1 MLNFNFGNKQIVV
14 SDDVEKIAELTKKRI
29 AVKSKYMARILAAYD
44 KAGSIENFMENFSDV
59 SGNISGN
66 AIKDALDI
74 CVNDGYYEIDENFFL
89 EDGRQEFI
97 FDPMFNELEDLFG
110 AYKNIIQ
117 QNEDEHEYRE
127 QRKENRGRFVGGGF
141 GLGGAISGSLKAG
154 ALNMA
159 TGLGHSV
166 FNSIGNAIS
175 NYEASKKLKELY
187 ELPQCRD
194 ILLNAVNI
202 LVNNIWLIMINDVY
216 QLSIAAD
223 QEMKKSEAI
232 FNNVI
237 NGRIPK
243 EKTKAA
249 LLDVL
254 SINPLKG
261 QAYDEL
267 VEYLDQDELEELLSM
282 YNSLEIYYLVAE
294 DDLAEYVKQGLVG
307 KTLLLKIQADGGNPE
322 SKLKYVK
329 HCIKTNENVEDAIHI
344 MQELIEMKYERA
356 LFYMANAIEEGV
368 WPVPN
373 QEGYLLVAY
382 NTLLTLG
389 IKRVN
394 EKVYPKL
401 AQLYRYG
408 RGNIKADNAMA
419 LEYYFRVINETKMKL
434 SADAY
439 KYIFNNCFNKK
450 ADEKLRTKA
459 FKCLDNLL
467 NLGEK
472 DEQLGINGEFM
483 EYLLLL
489 KGQAYAFGLGCK
501 ADTDIA
507 VECYKKLIRED
518 KPDYVSPNETMA
530 IVGLCEIA
538 HKKTIEG
545 VDWELLY
552 NKACKAAVQNKKSA
566 GMYAKGLMLA
576 YKFCKASEEIS
587 NPLQLVEIF
596 ANCKYVDPIKDEKV
610 DPGLANKYYYTA
622 LALAAYLP
630 VQAKAYY
637 AKAIKAGLQA
647 DAYPAIPE
655 YDEKEILSFDYPL
668 DKDPAKIPQ
677 FEKIINDS
685 LTDKK
690 VSIKTCEAI
699 AKCCALHNWGYEIN
713 VDWQQVY
720 VVLDSFYREDKTKDD
735 VCNATGMTRYCIGL
749 LIDSRLKQDEDLKSL
764 YDNATVYFSGVRK
777 LGNNVGCM
785 QDAGKH
791 ATYCE
796 VGWRLLL
803 NLTVSKEALEAAQKI
818 AQELHL
824 DASMIEARLIEL
836 SHVAVPASTEVT
848 APEQMQQT
856 DNTEQVVAMQQ
867 TDDTEQVTAAQQA
880 FNVEQVA
887 VVEQT
892 GNAEQVAAMQQA
904 DDKTNKSTNVGCGMY
919 LSILFYLWGGI
930 KAWNAGGFI
939 FTTLSVIAFFM
950 FISTIGYIYQV
961 KTGKADPDDE

>member
-1 MLNFNFGNKQIVV
+1 MLNYNFVDKQIIV

-74 CVNDGYYEIDENFFL
+74 CVNDGYYDIDENFFL

-166 FNSIGNAIS
+166 FNSIGNAMS

-282 YNSLEIYYLVAE
+282 YNSLEICYLVAE

-356 LFYMANAIEEGV
+356 LFYMAKAIEDGE
-368 WPVPN
+368 WPFPN
-373 QEGYLLVAY
+373 QEESLLVAY
-382 NTLLTLG
+382 KALIILG
-389 IKRVN
+389 YKGC
-394 EKVYPKL
+394 YLKL
-401 AQLYRYG
+401 AELYRYG
-408 RGNIKADNAMA
+408 RGNINADNAMA
-419 LEYYFRVINETKMKL
+419 LEYYFGVINETKIKL

-439 KYIFNNCFNKK
+439 KYIFDNCFNEKVN
-450 ADEKLRTKA
+450 EKLRTKA

-467 NLGEK
+467 NSDET
-472 DEQLGINGEFM
+472 DEQLGINGKFR

-489 KGQAYAFGLGCK
+489 KGRAYALGLGCK

-507 VECYKKLIRED
+507 VECYKKLIQED
-518 KPDYVSPNETMA
+518 KPDYASPNETMA

-699 AKCCALHNWGYEIN
+699 AKCCALHNLGYEIN

>member
-1 MLNFNFGNKQIVV
+1 MLNYNFVDKQIIV

-74 CVNDGYYEIDENFFL
+74 CVNDGYYDIDENFFL

-166 FNSIGNAIS
+166 FNSIGNAMS

-194 ILLNAVNI
+194 ILLNSVNI

-254 SINPLKG
+254 SINPLKA

-267 VEYLDQDELEELLSM
+267 VEYLDQDELAELLNM
-282 YNSLEIYYLVAE
+282 YDSLEICYLGA
-294 DDLAEYVKQGLVG
+294 DDNLAEYVKQGFVG
-307 KTLLLKIQADGGNPE
+307 EALLLKIQADGGSPE

-329 HCIKTNENVEDAIHI
+329 YCIKTNKNAEDAIHVL
-344 MQELIEMKYERA
+344 QELIKMKYDRA
-356 LFYMANAIEEGV
+356 LLYMVKAIEDGE
-368 WPVPN
+368 WPFPN
-373 QEGYLLVAY
+373 QEESLLVAY
-382 NTLLTLG
+382 KALISLKYKGCYL
-389 IKRVN
+389 
-394 EKVYPKL
+394 KL
-401 AQLYRYG
+401 AELYRYG
-408 RGNIKADNAMA
+408 RGNINADNAMA
-419 LEYYFRVINETKMKL
+419 LEYYFKVVNETKVKL

-439 KYIFNNCFNKK
+439 KYIFDNCFNEK
-450 ADEKLRTKA
+450 ANQKLRAQA
-459 FKCLDNLL
+459 FKCLDKLL
-467 NLGEK
+467 NSGET
-472 DEQLGINGEFM
+472 DEQLGINGKFR

-489 KGQAYAFGLGCK
+489 KGRAYALGLGCK

-507 VECYKKLIRED
+507 VECYKKLIQED
-518 KPDYVSPNETMA
+518 KPDYASPNETMA

-538 HKKTIEG
+538 HKKAIAG

-552 NKACKAAVQNKKSA
+552 NKACKAAAQNKKSA

-576 YKFCKASEEIS
+576 YKLCKASEEI
-587 NPLQLVEIF
+587 NDPMQLVEIF
-596 ANCKYVDPIKDEKV
+596 GNCKYVDPIKDEKV

-699 AKCCALHNWGYEIN
+699 AKCCALHNLGYEIN

>member
-1 MLNFNFGNKQIVV
+1 MLNYNFVDKQIIV

-74 CVNDGYYEIDENFFL
+74 CVNDGYYDIDENFFL

-166 FNSIGNAIS
+166 FNSIGNAMS
-175 NYEASKKLKELY
+175 NYEVSKKLKELY

-282 YNSLEIYYLVAE
+282 YNSLEICYLVAE

-329 HCIKTNENVEDAIHI
+329 HCIKTNENAEDAIHVL
-344 MQELIEMKYERA
+344 QELIEMKYERA
-356 LFYMANAIEEGV
+356 LFYMAKAIEDGE
-368 WPVPN
+368 WPFPN
-373 QEGYLLVAY
+373 QEESLLVAY
-382 NTLLTLG
+382 KALIILG
-389 IKRVN
+389 YKGC
-394 EKVYPKL
+394 YLKL
-401 AQLYRYG
+401 AELYRYG
-408 RGNIKADNAMA
+408 RGNINADNAMA
-419 LEYYFRVINETKMKL
+419 LEYYFGVINETKIKL

-439 KYIFNNCFNKK
+439 KYIFDNCFNEKVN
-450 ADEKLRTKA
+450 EKLRTKA

-467 NLGEK
+467 NSDET
-472 DEQLGINGEFM
+472 DEQLGINGKFR

-489 KGQAYAFGLGCK
+489 KGRAYALGLGCK

-507 VECYKKLIRED
+507 VECYKKLIQED
-518 KPDYVSPNETMA
+518 KPDYASPNETMA

-538 HKKTIEG
+538 HKKAIAG

-576 YKFCKASEEIS
+576 YKLCKASEEI
-587 NPLQLVEIF
+587 NDPMQLVEIF
-596 ANCKYVDPIKDEKV
+596 GNCKYVDPIKDEKV

-630 VQAKAYY
+630 AQAKVYY
-637 AKAIKAGLQA
+637 ARAIEAGLQA
-647 DAYPAIPE
+647 DEYPAIPE

-699 AKCCALHNWGYEIN
+699 AKCCALHNLGYEIN

>member
-1 MLNFNFGNKQIVV
+1 MLNYNFVDKQIIV

-74 CVNDGYYEIDENFFL
+74 CVNDGYYDIDENFFL

-166 FNSIGNAIS
+166 FNSIGNAMS

-282 YNSLEIYYLVAE
+282 YNSLEICYLVAE

-329 HCIKTNENVEDAIHI
+329 HCIKTNENAEDAIHVL
-344 MQELIEMKYERA
+344 QELIEMKYERA
-356 LFYMANAIEEGV
+356 LFYMAKAIEDGE
-368 WPVPN
+368 WPFPN
-373 QEGYLLVAY
+373 QEESLLVAY
-382 NTLLTLG
+382 KALIILG
-389 IKRVN
+389 YKGC
-394 EKVYPKL
+394 YLKL
-401 AQLYRYG
+401 AELYRYG
-408 RGNIKADNAMA
+408 RGNINADNAMA
-419 LEYYFRVINETKMKL
+419 LEYYFGVINETKIKL

-439 KYIFNNCFNKK
+439 KYIFDNCFNEKVN
-450 ADEKLRTKA
+450 EKLRTKA

-467 NLGEK
+467 NSDET
-472 DEQLGINGEFM
+472 DEQLGINGNFR

-489 KGQAYAFGLGCK
+489 KGRAYALGLGCK

-507 VECYKKLIRED
+507 VECYKKLIQED
-518 KPDYVSPNETMA
+518 KPDYASPNETMA

-538 HKKTIEG
+538 HKKAIAG

-576 YKFCKASEEIS
+576 YKLCKASEEI
-587 NPLQLVEIF
+587 NDPMQLVEIF
-596 ANCKYVDPIKDEKV
+596 GNCKYVDPIKDEKV

-630 VQAKAYY
+630 AQAKVYY
-637 AKAIKAGLQA
+637 ARAIEAGLQA
-647 DAYPAIPE
+647 DEYPAIPE
-655 YDEKEILSFDYPL
+655 YDEKDILPFDYPL
-668 DKDPAKIPQ
+668 DKDPVKIPQ
-677 FEKIINDS
+677 FKKIINDS
-685 LTDKK
+685 ITDGKL
-690 VSIKTCEAI
+690 SIKTCEAI
-699 AKCCALHNWGYEIN
+699 GKCCALHNLGYEIN
-713 VDWQQVY
+713 VDWQRVY
-720 VVLDSFYREDKTKDD
+720 AVLNSFISEDKNRGDIYN
-735 VCNATGMTRYCIGL
+735 VTGMTMYCIAL
-749 LIDSRLKQDEDLKSL
+749 LAESKLKLDEDIRVL
-764 YDNATVYFSGVRK
+764 YSNADLYFSRVCDI
-777 LGNNVGCM
+777 GNSVGCM
-785 QDAGKH
+785 QDAEKH
-791 ATYCE
+791 ATYSR
-796 VGWRLLL
+796 VVYRLLC
-803 NLTVSKEALEAAQKI
+803 NFDVSKEDLEAAQKI
-818 AQELHL
+818 AQELNL
-824 DASMIEARLIEL
+824 DVSVIEAHL
-836 SHVAVPASTEVT
+836 SGLSPVAVPASTEVT
-848 APEQMQQT
+848 VSDQMQQT
-856 DNTEQVVAMQQ
+856 D
-867 TDDTEQVTAAQQA
+867 
-880 FNVEQVA
+880 NVEQVA
-887 VVEQT
+887 VV
-892 GNAEQVAAMQQA
+892 QQA
-904 DDKTNKSTNVGCGMY
+904 DNVGEVAAAQQADNKTNKSTNVGCGMY
-919 LSILFYLWGGI
+919 LSVLFYLWGGI

>member
-1 MLNFNFGNKQIVV
+1 MLNFNFGNKQIIV

-29 AVKSKYMARILAAYD
+29 VVKSKYMARILAAYD

-74 CVNDGYYEIDENFFL
+74 CVNDGYYDIDENFFL

-97 FDPMFNELEDLFG
+97 FNPMFNELEDLFG

-154 ALNMA
+154 ALNMV

-166 FNSIGNAIS
+166 FNSIGNAMS

-282 YNSLEIYYLVAE
+282 YNSLEICYLVAE

-329 HCIKTNENVEDAIHI
+329 HCIKTNENAEDAIHVL
-344 MQELIEMKYERA
+344 QELIEMKYERA
-356 LFYMANAIEEGV
+356 LFYMAKAIEDGE
-368 WPVPN
+368 WPFQN
-373 QEGYLLVAY
+373 QEESLLVAY
-382 NTLLTLG
+382 KALISLG
-389 IKRVN
+389 YKGC
-394 EKVYPKL
+394 YLKL
-401 AQLYRYG
+401 AELYRYG
-408 RGNIKADNAMA
+408 RGNINADNAMA
-419 LEYYFRVINETKMKL
+419 LECYFGVINETKMKL

-439 KYIFNNCFNKK
+439 KYIFDNCFNEKVN
-450 ADEKLRTKA
+450 EKLRTKA

-467 NLGEK
+467 NSGET
-472 DEQLGINGEFM
+472 DEQLGINGKFR

-489 KGQAYAFGLGCK
+489 KGRAYALGLGCK

-507 VECYKKLIRED
+507 VECYKKLIQED
-518 KPDYVSPNETMA
+518 KPDYASPNETMA

-538 HKKTIEG
+538 HKKAIAG

-576 YKFCKASEEIS
+576 YKLCKASEKI
-587 NPLQLVEIF
+587 NDPMQLVEIF
-596 ANCKYVDPIKDEKV
+596 GNCKYVDPIKDEKV

-630 VQAKAYY
+630 AQANIYY
-637 AKAIKAGLQA
+637 FMAINAGLQA
-647 DAYPAIPE
+647 DEYPAIPE
-655 YDEKEILSFDYPL
+655 YNEKDILPFDYHL
-668 DKDPAKIPQ
+668 DEDPAKIPQ
-677 FEKIINDS
+677 FEKIINNFI
-685 LTDKK
+685 TDKK
-690 VSIKTCEAI
+690 VTIKTCEAI
-699 AKCCALHNWGYEIN
+699 AKCCALHNLGYEIN
-713 VDWQQVY
+713 VEWQRVY
-720 VVLDSFYREDKTKDD
+720 DGLNSFISEDKTLEDI
-735 VCNATGMTRYCIGL
+735 CNVTGMTKYCIGL
-749 LIDSRLKQDEDLKSL
+749 LIDSKLKQDENPGSL
-764 YDNATVYFSGVRK
+764 YCDAESCFSFIRSTGH
-777 LGNNVGCM
+777 NVGCM

-796 VGWRLLL
+796 VGWRLLS
-803 NLTVSKEALEAAQKI
+803 NLYVSKEDLEAAQKI
-818 AQELHL
+818 AQELNL
-824 DASMIEARLIEL
+824 DASVIETHL
-836 SHVAVPASTEVT
+836 SGLSPVAVPASNEVT
-848 APEQMQQT
+848 VSEQI
-856 DNTEQVVAMQQ
+856 
-867 TDDTEQVTAAQQA
+867 QQA
-880 FNVEQVA
+880 DNVEQVA
-887 VVEQT
+887 VVQQAD
-892 GNAEQVAAMQQA
+892 NVEQVTAMQQA
-904 DDKTNKSTNVGCGMY
+904 DNVEQVAAAQQADNKTNKSTNVGCGMY

>member
-29 AVKSKYMARILAAYD
+29 VVKSKYMARILAAYD

-74 CVNDGYYEIDENFFL
+74 CVNDGYYDIDENFFL

-166 FNSIGNAIS
+166 FNSIGNAMS
-175 NYEASKKLKELY
+175 NYEAAKKLKELY

-223 QEMKKSEAI
+223 QEIKKSEAI

-254 SINPLKG
+254 SINPLKA

-267 VEYLDQDELEELLSM
+267 VEYLDQDELEELLKM
-282 YNSLEIYYLVAE
+282 YNSLEICYLGAD
-294 DDLAEYVKQGLVG
+294 DDLAEYVKQGFAG
-307 KTLLLKIQADGGNPE
+307 EMLLLKIQADGGNPE

-356 LFYMANAIEEGV
+356 LLYMVKAIEDGE
-368 WPVPN
+368 WPFPN
-373 QEGYLLVAY
+373 QEESLLVAY
-382 NTLLTLG
+382 KALISLKYKGCYL
-389 IKRVN
+389 
-394 EKVYPKL
+394 KL
-401 AQLYRYG
+401 AELYRYG
-408 RGNIKADNAMA
+408 RGNINADNAMA
-419 LEYYFRVINETKMKL
+419 LEYYFKVVNETKVKL

-439 KYIFNNCFNKK
+439 KYIFDNCFNEK
-450 ADEKLRTKA
+450 ANQKLRAQA
-459 FKCLDNLL
+459 FKCLDKLL
-467 NLGEK
+467 NSGET
-472 DEQLGINGEFM
+472 DEQLGINGKFR

-489 KGQAYAFGLGCK
+489 KGRAYALGLGCK

-507 VECYKKLIRED
+507 VECYKKLIQED
-518 KPDYVSPNETMA
+518 KPDYASPNETMA

-538 HKKTIEG
+538 HKKAIAG

-576 YKFCKASEEIS
+576 YKLCKASEEIS

-655 YDEKEILSFDYPL
+655 YDEKEILPFDYPL

-803 NLTVSKEALEAAQKI
+803 NLTVSKEALEAAQKV
-818 AQELHL
+818 AQELNL

-848 APEQMQQT
+848 APEQVPQ
-856 DNTEQVVAMQQ
+856 NNNAEQVAV
-867 TDDTEQVTAAQQA
+867 VQQA
-880 FNVEQVA
+880 GNVEQVA
-887 VVEQT
+887 VVQQT
-892 GNAEQVAAMQQA
+892 DNVEQVAAAQQA
-904 DDKTNKSTNVGCGMY
+904 DNKTNKSTNVGCGMY

>member
-1 MLNFNFGNKQIVV
+1 MLNYNFVDKQIIV

-74 CVNDGYYEIDENFFL
+74 CVNDGYYDIDENFFL

-166 FNSIGNAIS
+166 FNSIGNAMS

-282 YNSLEIYYLVAE
+282 YNSLEICYLVAE

-329 HCIKTNENVEDAIHI
+329 HCIKTNENAEDAIHVL
-344 MQELIEMKYERA
+344 QELIEMKYERA
-356 LFYMANAIEEGV
+356 LFYMAKAIEDGE
-368 WPVPN
+368 WPFPN
-373 QEGYLLVAY
+373 QEESLLVAY
-382 NTLLTLG
+382 KALIILG
-389 IKRVN
+389 YKGC
-394 EKVYPKL
+394 YLKL
-401 AQLYRYG
+401 AELYRYG
-408 RGNIKADNAMA
+408 RGNINADNAMA
-419 LEYYFRVINETKMKL
+419 LEYYFGVINETKIKL

-439 KYIFNNCFNKK
+439 KYIFDNCFNEKVN
-450 ADEKLRTKA
+450 EKLRTKA

-467 NLGEK
+467 NSDET
-472 DEQLGINGEFM
+472 DEQLGINGKFR

-489 KGQAYAFGLGCK
+489 KGRAYALGLGCK

-507 VECYKKLIRED
+507 VECYKKLIQED
-518 KPDYVSPNETMA
+518 KPDYASPNETMA

-538 HKKTIEG
+538 HKKAIAG

-576 YKFCKASEEIS
+576 YKLCKASEEI
-587 NPLQLVEIF
+587 NDPMQLVEIF
-596 ANCKYVDPIKDEKV
+596 GNCKYVDPIKDEKV

-630 VQAKAYY
+630 AQAKVYY
-637 AKAIKAGLQA
+637 ARAIEAGLQA
-647 DAYPAIPE
+647 DEYPAIPE

-699 AKCCALHNWGYEIN
+699 AKCCALHNLGYEIN

-777 LGNNVGCM
+777 LENNVGCM

>member
-1 MLNFNFGNKQIVV
+1 MLNFNFVDKQIIV
-14 SDDVEKIAELTKKRI
+14 SDDVAKIAELTKKRI
-29 AVKSKYMARILAAYD
+29 AVKSKYMARILAVYD
-44 KAGSIENFMENFSDV
+44 KAGSIENFMEKFSDV

-74 CVNDGYYEIDENFFL
+74 CVNDGYYEVDENFFL

-97 FDPMFNELEDLFG
+97 FEPMFNELEDLFG

-166 FNSIGNAIS
+166 FNSIGNAMS

-216 QLSIAAD
+216 QLSIAAE

-254 SINPLKG
+254 SINPLKA

-282 YNSLEIYYLVAE
+282 YNSLEICYLGAD
-294 DDLAEYVKQGLVG
+294 DDLAEYVKQGFAG
-307 KTLLLKIQADGGNPE
+307 ETLLLKIQADGGNPE

-329 HCIKTNENVEDAIHI
+329 YCIKTNRNTEDAIHVL
-344 MQELIEMKYERA
+344 QELMEMKYERA
-356 LFYMANAIEEGV
+356 LFYMVKAIEDGE
-368 WPVPN
+368 WPFPN
-373 QEGYLLVAY
+373 QEDSLLVACKA
-382 NTLLTLG
+382 LISLG
-389 IKRVN
+389 HKG
-394 EKVYPKL
+394 YYLKL
-401 AQLYRYG
+401 AELYRYG

-419 LEYYFRVINETKMKL
+419 SEYYFRVINETKMKL

-439 KYIFNNCFNKK
+439 KYIFDNCFNEKVN
-450 ADEKLRTKA
+450 EKLRTKA

-467 NLGEK
+467 NSGET
-472 DEQLGINGEFM
+472 DEQLGINGKFM

-489 KGQAYAFGLGCK
+489 KGQAYALGLGCK

-507 VECYKKLIRED
+507 VECYKKLIQED
-518 KPDYVSPNETMA
+518 KPDYASPNETMA

-552 NKACKAAVQNKKSA
+552 NKACKAAAQNKKSA

-576 YKFCKASEEIS
+576 YKLCKASEEIS
-587 NPLQLVEIF
+587 DPLQLVEIF

-699 AKCCALHNWGYEIN
+699 AKCCALHNLGYEIN

-764 YDNATVYFSGVRK
+764 YDNATVYFSGVCK

-848 APEQMQQT
+848 VSEQMQQT

>member
-1 MLNFNFGNKQIVV
+1 MLNFNFGNKQIIV

-29 AVKSKYMARILAAYD
+29 VVKSKYMARILAAYD

-74 CVNDGYYEIDENFFL
+74 CVNDGYYDIDENFFL

-97 FDPMFNELEDLFG
+97 FNPMFNELEDLFG

-154 ALNMA
+154 ALNMV

-166 FNSIGNAIS
+166 FNSIGNAMS

-282 YNSLEIYYLVAE
+282 YNSLEICYLVAE

-329 HCIKTNENVEDAIHI
+329 HCIKTNENAEDAIHVL
-344 MQELIEMKYERA
+344 QELIEMKYERA
-356 LFYMANAIEEGV
+356 LFYMAKAIEDGE
-368 WPVPN
+368 WPFPN
-373 QEGYLLVAY
+373 QEESLLVAY
-382 NTLLTLG
+382 KALISLG
-389 IKRVN
+389 YKGC
-394 EKVYPKL
+394 YLKL
-401 AQLYRYG
+401 AELYRYG
-408 RGNIKADNAMA
+408 RGNINADNAMA
-419 LEYYFRVINETKMKL
+419 LECYFGVINETKMKL

-439 KYIFNNCFNKK
+439 KYIFDNCFNEKVN
-450 ADEKLRTKA
+450 EKLRTKA

-467 NLGEK
+467 NSGET
-472 DEQLGINGEFM
+472 DEQLGINGKFR

-489 KGQAYAFGLGCK
+489 KGRAYALGLGCK

-507 VECYKKLIRED
+507 VECYKKLIQED
-518 KPDYVSPNETMA
+518 KPDYASPNETMA

-538 HKKTIEG
+538 HKKAIAG

-576 YKFCKASEEIS
+576 YKLCKASEEIS

-699 AKCCALHNWGYEIN
+699 AKCCALHNLGYEIN

-777 LGNNVGCM
+777 FGNNVGCM

-892 GNAEQVAAMQQA
+892 GNAEQVAAAQQA
-904 DDKTNKSTNVGCGMY
+904 DNKTNKSTNVGCGMY
-919 LSILFYLWGGI
+919 LSVLFYLWGGI

-961 KTGKADPDDE
+961 KTGKADPDNE

>member
-1 MLNFNFGNKQIVV
+1 MLNYNFVDKQIIV

-74 CVNDGYYEIDENFFL
+74 CVNDGYYDIDENFFL

-166 FNSIGNAIS
+166 FNSIGNAMS

-194 ILLNAVNI
+194 ILLNSVNI

-254 SINPLKG
+254 SINPLKA

-267 VEYLDQDELEELLSM
+267 VEYLDQDELAELLNM
-282 YNSLEIYYLVAE
+282 YDSLEICYLGA
-294 DDLAEYVKQGLVG
+294 DDNLAEYVKQGFVG
-307 KTLLLKIQADGGNPE
+307 EALLLKIQADGGSPE

-329 HCIKTNENVEDAIHI
+329 YCIKTNKNAEDAIHVL
-344 MQELIEMKYERA
+344 QELIKMKYDRA
-356 LFYMANAIEEGV
+356 LLYMVKAIEDGE
-368 WPVPN
+368 WPFPN
-373 QEGYLLVAY
+373 QEESLLVAY
-382 NTLLTLG
+382 KALISLKYKGCYL
-389 IKRVN
+389 
-394 EKVYPKL
+394 KL
-401 AQLYRYG
+401 AELYRYG
-408 RGNIKADNAMA
+408 RGNINADNAMA
-419 LEYYFRVINETKMKL
+419 LEYYFKVVNETKVKL

-439 KYIFNNCFNKK
+439 KYIFDNCFNEK
-450 ADEKLRTKA
+450 ANQKLRAQA
-459 FKCLDNLL
+459 FKCLDKLL
-467 NLGEK
+467 NSGET
-472 DEQLGINGEFM
+472 DEQLGINGKFR

-489 KGQAYAFGLGCK
+489 KGRAYALGLGCK

-507 VECYKKLIRED
+507 VECYKKLIQED
-518 KPDYVSPNETMA
+518 KPDYASPNETMA

-538 HKKTIEG
+538 HKKAIAG

-552 NKACKAAVQNKKSA
+552 NKACKAAAQNKKSA

-576 YKFCKASEEIS
+576 YKLCKASEEI
-587 NPLQLVEIF
+587 NDPMQLVEIF
-596 ANCKYVDPIKDEKV
+596 GNCKYVDPIKDEKV

-699 AKCCALHNWGYEIN
+699 AKCCALHNLGYEIN

-856 DNTEQVVAMQQ
+856 DNTEQVVVVQQ
-867 TDDTEQVTAAQQA
+867 ADNVGEVAAAQQA
-880 FNVEQVA
+880 DN
-887 VVEQT
+887 
-892 GNAEQVAAMQQA
+892 
-904 DDKTNKSTNVGCGMY
+904 KTNKSTNVGCGMY
-919 LSILFYLWGGI
+919 LSVLFYLWGGI

>member
-1 MLNFNFGNKQIVV
+1 MLNFNFGNKQIIV

-29 AVKSKYMARILAAYD
+29 VVKSKYMARILAAYD

-74 CVNDGYYEIDENFFL
+74 CVNDGYYDIDENFFL

-166 FNSIGNAIS
+166 FNSIGNAMS

-282 YNSLEIYYLVAE
+282 YNSLEICYRVAE

-322 SKLKYVK
+322 SKLEYVK
-329 HCIKTNENVEDAIHI
+329 HCIKINKNAEDAIHVL
-344 MQELIEMKYERA
+344 QELMEMKYERA
-356 LFYMANAIEEGV
+356 FFYMAKAIEDGE
-368 WPVPN
+368 WPFPN
-373 QEGYLLVAY
+373 QEESLLVAY
-382 NTLLTLG
+382 KALIILG
-389 IKRVN
+389 YKDC
-394 EKVYPKL
+394 YLKL
-401 AQLYRYG
+401 AELYRYG
-408 RGNIKADNAMA
+408 RGNINADNAMA
-419 LEYYFRVINETKMKL
+419 LEYYFGVINETKMKL

-439 KYIFNNCFNKK
+439 KYIFDNCFNEKVN
-450 ADEKLRTKA
+450 EKLRTKA

-467 NLGEK
+467 NSGET
-472 DEQLGINGEFM
+472 DEQLGINGKFR

-489 KGQAYAFGLGCK
+489 KGRAYALGLGCK

-507 VECYKKLIRED
+507 VECYKKLIQED
-518 KPDYVSPNETMA
+518 KPDYASPNETMA

-538 HKKTIEG
+538 HKKAIAG

-552 NKACKAAVQNKKSA
+552 NKACKAAAQNKKSA

-576 YKFCKASEEIS
+576 YKLCKASEEI
-587 NPLQLVEIF
+587 NDPMQLFEIF
-596 ANCKYVDPIKDEKV
+596 TNCQYVDPIKDQKV

-622 LALAAYLP
+622 LVLAAYSP
-630 VQAKAYY
+630 AQAKVYY

-647 DAYPAIPE
+647 DEYPAIPE
-655 YDEKEILSFDYPL
+655 YDKKDILPFDYPL
-668 DKDPAKIPQ
+668 DEDPAKIPQ

-685 LTDKK
+685 ITDGKL
-690 VSIKTCEAI
+690 SIKTCEAI
-699 AKCCALHNWGYEIN
+699 AKCCALHNLGYEIN
-713 VDWQQVY
+713 IDWQQVY
-720 VVLDSFYREDKTKDD
+720 TALDSFKNEDKTKGD
-735 VCNATGMTRYCIGL
+735 VCNVTGMIKYCIGL
-749 LIDSRLKQDEDLKSL
+749 LIDSKLKQDEDLKYL
-764 YDNATVYFSGVRK
+764 YANAKEYFSSV
-777 LGNNVGCM
+777 LNIGNSVGCM

-796 VGWRLLL
+796 VGWRLLS
-803 NLTVSKEALEAAQKI
+803 NLYVSKEALETAQKI
-818 AQELHL
+818 AQELNL
-824 DASMIEARLIEL
+824 DASVIETHL
-836 SHVAVPASTEVT
+836 SGLSPVVVPASTEVT
-848 APEQMQQT
+848 VSEQMQQT
-856 DNTEQVVAMQQ
+856 DN
-867 TDDTEQVTAAQQA
+867 
-880 FNVEQVA
+880 VEQVA
-887 VVEQT
+887 VVQQAD
-892 GNAEQVAAMQQA
+892 NVEQVTAMQQA
-904 DDKTNKSTNVGCGMY
+904 DNVEQVAAAQQADNKTNKSTNVGCGMY

>member
-74 CVNDGYYEIDENFFL
+74 CVNDGYYDIDENFFL

-97 FDPMFNELEDLFG
+97 FNPMFNELEDLFG

-166 FNSIGNAIS
+166 FNSIGNAMS

-202 LVNNIWLIMINDVY
+202 LVNNIWRIMINDVY

-282 YNSLEIYYLVAE
+282 YNSLEICYLVAE

-329 HCIKTNENVEDAIHI
+329 HCIKTNENAEDAIHVL
-344 MQELIEMKYERA
+344 QELIEMKYERA
-356 LFYMANAIEEGV
+356 LFYMAKAIEDGE
-368 WPVPN
+368 WPFPN
-373 QEGYLLVAY
+373 QEESLLVAY
-382 NTLLTLG
+382 KALIILG
-389 IKRVN
+389 YKGC
-394 EKVYPKL
+394 YLKL
-401 AQLYRYG
+401 AELYRYG
-408 RGNIKADNAMA
+408 RGNINADNAMA
-419 LEYYFRVINETKMKL
+419 LEYYFGVINETKIKL

-439 KYIFNNCFNKK
+439 KYIFDNCFNEKVN
-450 ADEKLRTKA
+450 EKLRTKA

-467 NLGEK
+467 NSDET
-472 DEQLGINGEFM
+472 DEQLGINGKFR

-489 KGQAYAFGLGCK
+489 KGRAYALGLGCK

-507 VECYKKLIRED
+507 VECYKKLIQED
-518 KPDYVSPNETMA
+518 KPDYASPNGTMA

-538 HKKTIEG
+538 HKKAIAG

-566 GMYAKGLMLA
+566 GIYAKGLMLA
-576 YKFCKASEEIS
+576 YKLCKASEEI
-587 NPLQLVEIF
+587 NDPMQLVEIF
-596 ANCKYVDPIKDEKV
+596 GNCKYVDPIKDEKV

-630 VQAKAYY
+630 AQAKVYY
-637 AKAIKAGLQA
+637 ARAIEAGLQA
-647 DAYPAIPE
+647 DEYPAIPE
-655 YDEKEILSFDYPL
+655 YDEKDILPFDYPL
-668 DKDPAKIPQ
+668 DEDPVKIPQ
-677 FEKIINDS
+677 FKKIINDS
-685 LTDKK
+685 ITDGKL
-690 VSIKTCEAI
+690 SIKTCEAI
-699 AKCCALHNWGYEIN
+699 GKCCALHNLGYEIN
-713 VDWQQVY
+713 VDWQRVY
-720 VVLDSFYREDKTKDD
+720 AVLNSFISEDKNRGDIYN
-735 VCNATGMTRYCIGL
+735 VTGMTMYCIAL
-749 LIDSRLKQDEDLKSL
+749 LAESKLKLDEDIRVL
-764 YDNATVYFSGVRK
+764 YSNANLYFSRVCDI
-777 LGNNVGCM
+777 GNSVGCM
-785 QDAGKH
+785 QDAEKH
-791 ATYCE
+791 ATYSR
-796 VGWRLLL
+796 VVYRLLY
-803 NLTVSKEALEAAQKI
+803 NFDVSKEDLEAAQKI
-818 AQELHL
+818 AQELNL
-824 DASMIEARLIEL
+824 DVSVIEAHL
-836 SHVAVPASTEVT
+836 SGLSPVAVPASTEVT
-848 APEQMQQT
+848 VSEQMQQA
-856 DNTEQVVAMQQ
+856 D
-867 TDDTEQVTAAQQA
+867 
-880 FNVEQVA
+880 NVEQVA
-887 VVEQT
+887 VV
-892 GNAEQVAAMQQA
+892 QQA
-904 DDKTNKSTNVGCGMY
+904 DNVGEVAAAQQADNKTNKSTNVGCGMY
-919 LSILFYLWGGI
+919 LSVLFYLWGGI

>member
-29 AVKSKYMARILAAYD
+29 VVKSKYMASILAAYD

-74 CVNDGYYEIDENFFL
+74 CVNDGYYDIDENFFL

-97 FDPMFNELEDLFG
+97 FDSMFNELEDLFG

-141 GLGGAISGSLKAG
+141 GLGSAISGSLKAG

-166 FNSIGNAIS
+166 FNSIGNAMS

-194 ILLNAVNI
+194 ILLNSVNI

-282 YNSLEIYYLVAE
+282 YNSLEICYRVAE
-294 DDLAEYVKQGLVG
+294 DDLAEYVKQGFVG
-307 KTLLLKIQADGGNPE
+307 EALLLKIQADGGSPE

-329 HCIKTNENVEDAIHI
+329 YCIKTNKNAEDAIHVL
-344 MQELIEMKYERA
+344 QELIKMKYDRA
-356 LFYMANAIEEGV
+356 LLYMVKAIEDGE
-368 WPVPN
+368 WPFPN
-373 QEGYLLVAY
+373 QEESLLVAY
-382 NTLLTLG
+382 KALISLKYKGCYL
-389 IKRVN
+389 
-394 EKVYPKL
+394 KL
-401 AQLYRYG
+401 AELYRYG
-408 RGNIKADNAMA
+408 RGNINADNAMA
-419 LEYYFRVINETKMKL
+419 LEYYFKVVNETKVKL

-439 KYIFNNCFNKK
+439 KYIFDNCFNEK
-450 ADEKLRTKA
+450 ANQKLRAQA
-459 FKCLDNLL
+459 FKCLDKLL
-467 NLGEK
+467 NSGET
-472 DEQLGINGEFM
+472 DEQLGINGKFR

-489 KGQAYAFGLGCK
+489 KGRAYALGLGCK

-507 VECYKKLIRED
+507 VECYKKLIQED
-518 KPDYVSPNETMA
+518 KPDYASPNETMA

-538 HKKTIEG
+538 HKKAIAG

-576 YKFCKASEEIS
+576 YKLCKASEEI
-587 NPLQLVEIF
+587 NDPMQLVEIF
-596 ANCKYVDPIKDEKV
+596 GNCKYVDPIKDEKV

-622 LALAAYLP
+622 LALTAYLP
-630 VQAKAYY
+630 AAQAKVYY

-699 AKCCALHNWGYEIN
+699 AKCCALHNLGYEIN

-803 NLTVSKEALEAAQKI
+803 NLTVSKEALEAAQKV
-818 AQELHL
+818 AQELNL

-848 APEQMQQT
+848 APEQVPQ
-856 DNTEQVVAMQQ
+856 NNNA
-867 TDDTEQVTAAQQA
+867 
-880 FNVEQVA
+880 EQVA
-887 VVEQT
+887 VVQQADNIEQVAVVQQT
-892 GNAEQVAAMQQA
+892 DNLEQVAAAQQA
-904 DDKTNKSTNVGCGMY
+904 DNKTNKSTNVGCGMY

>member
-1 MLNFNFGNKQIVV
+1 MLNYNFVDKQIIV

-74 CVNDGYYEIDENFFL
+74 CVNDGYYDIDENFFL

-166 FNSIGNAIS
+166 FNSIGNAMS

-282 YNSLEIYYLVAE
+282 YNSLEICYLVAE

-329 HCIKTNENVEDAIHI
+329 HCIKTNENAEDAIHVL
-344 MQELIEMKYERA
+344 QELIEMKYERA
-356 LFYMANAIEEGV
+356 LFYMAKAIEDGE
-368 WPVPN
+368 WPFPN
-373 QEGYLLVAY
+373 QEESLLVAY
-382 NTLLTLG
+382 KALIILG
-389 IKRVN
+389 YKGC
-394 EKVYPKL
+394 YLKL
-401 AQLYRYG
+401 AELYRYG
-408 RGNIKADNAMA
+408 RGNINADNAMA
-419 LEYYFRVINETKMKL
+419 LEYYFGVINETKIKL

-439 KYIFNNCFNKK
+439 KYIFDNCFNEKVN
-450 ADEKLRTKA
+450 EKLRTKA

-467 NLGEK
+467 NSDET
-472 DEQLGINGEFM
+472 DEQLGINGKFR

-489 KGQAYAFGLGCK
+489 KGRAYALGLGCK

-507 VECYKKLIRED
+507 VECYKKLIQED
-518 KPDYVSPNETMA
+518 KPDYASPNETMA

-538 HKKTIEG
+538 HKKAIAG

-576 YKFCKASEEIS
+576 YKLCKASEEI
-587 NPLQLVEIF
+587 NDPMQLVEIF
-596 ANCKYVDPIKDEKV
+596 GNCKYVDPIKDEKV
-610 DPGLANKYYYTA
+610 DSGLANKYYYTA

-699 AKCCALHNWGYEIN
+699 AKCCALHNLGYEIN

-892 GNAEQVAAMQQA
+892 GNAEQVAACSKLMTKQINRLMLVAECILAFYFICGVVLKRGTQA
-904 DDKTNKSTNVGCGMY
+904 V
-919 LSILFYLWGGI
+919 LFLQR
-930 KAWNAGGFI
+930 F
-939 FTTLSVIAFFM
+939 L
-950 FISTIGYIYQV
+950 
-961 KTGKADPDDE
+961 

>member
-29 AVKSKYMARILAAYD
+29 VVKSKYMARILAAYD

-74 CVNDGYYEIDENFFL
+74 CVNDGYYDIDENFFL

-166 FNSIGNAIS
+166 FNSIGNAMS

-194 ILLNAVNI
+194 ILLNSVNI

-254 SINPLKG
+254 SINPLKA

-267 VEYLDQDELEELLSM
+267 VEYLDQDELAELLNM
-282 YNSLEIYYLVAE
+282 YDSLEICYLGA
-294 DDLAEYVKQGLVG
+294 DDNLAEYVKQGFVG
-307 KTLLLKIQADGGNPE
+307 EALLLKIQADGGSPE

-329 HCIKTNENVEDAIHI
+329 YCIKTNKNAEDAIHVL
-344 MQELIEMKYERA
+344 QELIKMKYDRA
-356 LFYMANAIEEGV
+356 LLYMVKAIEDGE
-368 WPVPN
+368 WPFPN
-373 QEGYLLVAY
+373 QEESLLVAY
-382 NTLLTLG
+382 KALISLKYKGCYL
-389 IKRVN
+389 
-394 EKVYPKL
+394 KL
-401 AQLYRYG
+401 AELYRYG
-408 RGNIKADNAMA
+408 RGNINADNAMA
-419 LEYYFRVINETKMKL
+419 LEYYFKVVNETKVKL

-439 KYIFNNCFNKK
+439 KYIFDNCFNEK
-450 ADEKLRTKA
+450 ANQKLRAQA
-459 FKCLDNLL
+459 FKCLDKLL
-467 NLGEK
+467 NSGET
-472 DEQLGINGEFM
+472 DEQLGINGKFR

-489 KGQAYAFGLGCK
+489 KGRAYALGLGCK

-507 VECYKKLIRED
+507 VECYKKLIQED
-518 KPDYVSPNETMA
+518 KPDYASPNETMA

-538 HKKTIEG
+538 HKKVIAG

-552 NKACKAAVQNKKSA
+552 NKACKAAAQNKKSA
-566 GMYAKGLMLA
+566 GMYAKGLLLA
-576 YKFCKASEEIS
+576 YKLCKASEEI
-587 NPLQLVEIF
+587 NDPLQLVEIF
-596 ANCKYVDPIKDEKV
+596 TNCQYIDPIKNQKV

-622 LALAAYLP
+622 LVLAAYSP
-630 VQAKAYY
+630 VQANVYY
-637 AKAIKAGLQA
+637 SMAIKAGLQT
-647 DAYPAIPE
+647 DAYPAIPK
-655 YDEKEILSFDYPL
+655 YDEKDILPFDYPL
-668 DKDPAKIPQ
+668 DEDPVKIPQ

-685 LTDKK
+685 LTDGKL
-690 VSIKTCEAI
+690 SIKTCEAI
-699 AKCCALHNWGYEIN
+699 GKCCALHNLGYEIN
-713 VDWQQVY
+713 VDWQRVY
-720 VVLDSFYREDKTKDD
+720 AVLNSFISEDKSRGDI
-735 VCNATGMTRYCIGL
+735 CNVTGMTTYCVGL
-749 LIDSRLKQDEDLKSL
+749 LIDSKLKQDEDPKSL
-764 YDNATVYFSGVRK
+764 YYEAESCFSSIRST
-777 LGNNVGCM
+777 GNNVGCM
-785 QDAGKH
+785 QDSEKH
-791 ATYCE
+791 ATYCRVVNE
-796 VGWRLLL
+796 LLC
-803 NLTVSKEALEAAQKI
+803 NYNVSQEDLEAAQKI
-818 AQELHL
+818 AQELNL
-824 DASMIEARLIEL
+824 DASVIEAHLSEL
-836 SHVAVPASTEVT
+836 SPVAVPASNEVIVS
-848 APEQMQQT
+848 EQIQQTDSVEQVAVVQQADNVEQVAVAQQT
-856 DNTEQVVAMQQ
+856 DNA
-867 TDDTEQVTAAQQA
+867 EQVTAAQQA
-880 FNVEQVA
+880 DN
-887 VVEQT
+887 
-892 GNAEQVAAMQQA
+892 
-904 DDKTNKSTNVGCGMY
+904 KTNKSTNVGCGMY
-919 LSILFYLWGGI
+919 LSVIFYLWGGI

-961 KTGKADPDDE
+961 KTGKADPDNE

>member
-1 MLNFNFGNKQIVV
+1 MLNYNFVDKQIIV

-74 CVNDGYYEIDENFFL
+74 CVNDGYYDIDENFFL

-141 GLGGAISGSLKAG
+141 GLGGAISGSLKAS

-166 FNSIGNAIS
+166 FNSIGNAMS

-194 ILLNAVNI
+194 ILLNSVNI

-254 SINPLKG
+254 SINPLKA

-267 VEYLDQDELEELLSM
+267 VEYLDQDELAELLNM
-282 YNSLEIYYLVAE
+282 YDSLEICYLGA
-294 DDLAEYVKQGLVG
+294 DDNLAEYVKQGFVG
-307 KTLLLKIQADGGNPE
+307 EALLLKIQADGGSPE

-329 HCIKTNENVEDAIHI
+329 YCIKTNKNAEDAIHVL
-344 MQELIEMKYERA
+344 QELIKMKYDRA
-356 LFYMANAIEEGV
+356 LLYMVKAIEDGE
-368 WPVPN
+368 WPFPN
-373 QEGYLLVAY
+373 QEESLLVAY
-382 NTLLTLG
+382 KALISLKYKGCYL
-389 IKRVN
+389 
-394 EKVYPKL
+394 KL
-401 AQLYRYG
+401 AELYRYG
-408 RGNIKADNAMA
+408 RGNINADNAMA
-419 LEYYFRVINETKMKL
+419 LEYYFKVVNETKVKL

-439 KYIFNNCFNKK
+439 KYIFDNCFNEK
-450 ADEKLRTKA
+450 ANQKLRAQA
-459 FKCLDNLL
+459 FKCLDKLL
-467 NLGEK
+467 NSGET
-472 DEQLGINGEFM
+472 DEQLGINGKFR

-489 KGQAYAFGLGCK
+489 KGRAYALGLGCK

-507 VECYKKLIRED
+507 VECYKKLIQED
-518 KPDYVSPNETMA
+518 KPDYASPNETMA

-538 HKKTIEG
+538 HKKAIAG

-552 NKACKAAVQNKKSA
+552 NKACKAAAQNKKSA

-576 YKFCKASEEIS
+576 YKLCKASEEI
-587 NPLQLVEIF
+587 NDPMQLVEIF
-596 ANCKYVDPIKDEKV
+596 GNCKYVDPIKDEKV

-699 AKCCALHNWGYEIN
+699 AKCCALHNLGYEIN

-856 DNTEQVVAMQQ
+856 DNTEQVVVVQQ
-867 TDDTEQVTAAQQA
+867 ADNVGEVAAAQQA
-880 FNVEQVA
+880 DN
-887 VVEQT
+887 
-892 GNAEQVAAMQQA
+892 
-904 DDKTNKSTNVGCGMY
+904 KTNKSTNVGCGMY
-919 LSILFYLWGGI
+919 LSVLFYLWGGI

>member
-1 MLNFNFGNKQIVV
+1 MLNYNFVDKQIIV

-74 CVNDGYYEIDENFFL
+74 CVNDGYYDIDENFFL

-267 VEYLDQDELEELLSM
+267 VEYLDQDELEELRSM
-282 YNSLEIYYLVAE
+282 YNSLEICYIVAE

-322 SKLKYVK
+322 SKLEYVK
-329 HCIKTNENVEDAIHI
+329 YCIKTNENAEDAIHVL
-344 MQELIEMKYERA
+344 QELIEMKYERA
-356 LFYMANAIEEGV
+356 LFYMAKAIEDGE
-368 WPVPN
+368 WPFPN
-373 QEGYLLVAY
+373 QEESLLF
-382 NTLLTLG
+382 G
-389 IKRVN
+389 
-394 EKVYPKL
+394 
-401 AQLYRYG
+401 
-408 RGNIKADNAMA
+408 
-419 LEYYFRVINETKMKL
+419 VINETKIKL

-439 KYIFNNCFNKK
+439 KYIFDNCFNEKVN
-450 ADEKLRTKA
+450 EKLRTKA

-467 NLGEK
+467 NSDET
-472 DEQLGINGEFM
+472 DEQLGINGKFR

-489 KGQAYAFGLGCK
+489 KGRAYALGLGCK

-507 VECYKKLIRED
+507 VECYKKLIQED
-518 KPDYVSPNETMA
+518 KPDYASPNETMA

-538 HKKTIEG
+538 HKKAIAG

-576 YKFCKASEEIS
+576 YKLCKASEEI
-587 NPLQLVEIF
+587 NDPMQLVEIF

-699 AKCCALHNWGYEIN
+699 AKCCALHNLGYEIN

-848 APEQMQQT
+848 VSEQMQQA
-856 DNTEQVVAMQQ
+856 D
-867 TDDTEQVTAAQQA
+867 
-880 FNVEQVA
+880 NVEQVA
-887 VVEQT
+887 VV
-892 GNAEQVAAMQQA
+892 QQA
-904 DDKTNKSTNVGCGMY
+904 DNVGEVAVAQQADNKTNKSTNVGCGMY
-919 LSILFYLWGGI
+919 LSVLFYLWGGI

>member
-1 MLNFNFGNKQIVV
+1 MLNYNFVDKQIIV

-74 CVNDGYYEIDENFFL
+74 CVNDGYYDIDENFFL

-166 FNSIGNAIS
+166 FNSIGNAMS

-282 YNSLEIYYLVAE
+282 YNSLEICYLVAE

-329 HCIKTNENVEDAIHI
+329 HCIKTNENAEDAIHVL
-344 MQELIEMKYERA
+344 QELIEMKYERA
-356 LFYMANAIEEGV
+356 LFYMAKAIEDGE
-368 WPVPN
+368 WPFPN
-373 QEGYLLVAY
+373 QEESLLVAY
-382 NTLLTLG
+382 KALIILG
-389 IKRVN
+389 YKGC
-394 EKVYPKL
+394 YLKL
-401 AQLYRYG
+401 AELYRYG
-408 RGNIKADNAMA
+408 RGNINADNAMA
-419 LEYYFRVINETKMKL
+419 LEYYFGVINETKIKL

-439 KYIFNNCFNKK
+439 KYIFDNCFNEKVN
-450 ADEKLRTKA
+450 EKLRTKA

-467 NLGEK
+467 NSDET
-472 DEQLGINGEFM
+472 DEQLGINGKFR

-489 KGQAYAFGLGCK
+489 KGRAYALGLGCK

-699 AKCCALHNWGYEIN
+699 AKCCALHNLGYEIN

>member
-1 MLNFNFGNKQIVV
+1 MN
-14 SDDVEKIAELTKKRI
+14 SD
-29 AVKSKYMARILAAYD
+29 
-44 KAGSIENFMENFSDV
+44 
-59 SGNISGN
+59 
-66 AIKDALDI
+66 
-74 CVNDGYYEIDENFFL
+74 
-89 EDGRQEFI
+89 
-97 FDPMFNELEDLFG
+97 
-110 AYKNIIQ
+110 
-117 QNEDEHEYRE
+117 
-127 QRKENRGRFVGGGF
+127 
-141 GLGGAISGSLKAG
+141 
-154 ALNMA
+154 
-159 TGLGHSV
+159 
-166 FNSIGNAIS
+166 
-175 NYEASKKLKELY
+175 
-187 ELPQCRD
+187 
-194 ILLNAVNI
+194 
-202 LVNNIWLIMINDVY
+202 
-216 QLSIAAD
+216 
-223 QEMKKSEAI
+223 
-232 FNNVI
+232 
-237 NGRIPK
+237 
-243 EKTKAA
+243 
-249 LLDVL
+249 
-254 SINPLKG
+254 
-261 QAYDEL
+261 
-267 VEYLDQDELEELLSM
+267 
-282 YNSLEIYYLVAE
+282 
-294 DDLAEYVKQGLVG
+294 
-307 KTLLLKIQADGGNPE
+307 
-322 SKLKYVK
+322 
-329 HCIKTNENVEDAIHI
+329 
-344 MQELIEMKYERA
+344 
-356 LFYMANAIEEGV
+356 
-368 WPVPN
+368 
-373 QEGYLLVAY
+373 
-382 NTLLTLG
+382 
-389 IKRVN
+389 
-394 EKVYPKL
+394 
-401 AQLYRYG
+401 
-408 RGNIKADNAMA
+408 
-419 LEYYFRVINETKMKL
+419 ET
-434 SADAY
+434 
-439 KYIFNNCFNKK
+439 
-450 ADEKLRTKA
+450 
-459 FKCLDNLL
+459 
-467 NLGEK
+467 
-472 DEQLGINGEFM
+472 DEQLGINGKFR

-489 KGQAYAFGLGCK
+489 KGRAYALGLGCK

-507 VECYKKLIRED
+507 VECYKKLIQED
-518 KPDYVSPNETMA
+518 KPDYASPNETMA

-538 HKKTIEG
+538 HKKAIAG

-576 YKFCKASEEIS
+576 YKLCKASEEI
-587 NPLQLVEIF
+587 NDPMQLVEIF

-699 AKCCALHNWGYEIN
+699 AKCCALHNLGYEIN

-904 DDKTNKSTNVGCGMY
+904 DDKTNKSTNVGCLSY
-919 LSILFYLWGGI
+919 LSVLFYLWAGI
-930 KAWNAGGFI
+930 KAWNEGGFI
-939 FTTLSVIAFFM
+939 FTTISVIAFLM
-950 FISTIGYIYQV
+950 FIGAIGHIYEV

>member
-74 CVNDGYYEIDENFFL
+74 CVNDGYYDIDENFFL

-97 FDPMFNELEDLFG
+97 FNPMFNELEDLFG

-282 YNSLEIYYLVAE
+282 YNSLEICYLVAE

-329 HCIKTNENVEDAIHI
+329 HCIKTNENAEDAIHVL
-344 MQELIEMKYERA
+344 QELIEMKYERA
-356 LFYMANAIEEGV
+356 LFYMAKAIEDGE
-368 WPVPN
+368 WPFPN
-373 QEGYLLVAY
+373 QEESLLVAY
-382 NTLLTLG
+382 KALIILG
-389 IKRVN
+389 YKDC
-394 EKVYPKL
+394 YLKL
-401 AQLYRYG
+401 AELYRYG
-408 RGNIKADNAMA
+408 RGNINADNAMA
-419 LEYYFRVINETKMKL
+419 LEYYFGVINETKIKL

-439 KYIFNNCFNKK
+439 KYIFDNCFNEKVN
-450 ADEKLRTKA
+450 EKLRTKA

-467 NLGEK
+467 NSDET
-472 DEQLGINGEFM
+472 DEQLGINGKFR

-489 KGQAYAFGLGCK
+489 KGRAYALGLGCK
-501 ADTDIA
+501 ADTDMA
-507 VECYKKLIRED
+507 VECYKKLIQED
-518 KPDYVSPNETMA
+518 KPDYASPNETMA

-538 HKKTIEG
+538 HKKAITG

-576 YKFCKASEEIS
+576 YKLCKASEEI
-587 NPLQLVEIF
+587 NDPMQLVEIF
-596 ANCKYVDPIKDEKV
+596 GNCKYVDPIKDEKV

-630 VQAKAYY
+630 ARANSYY
-637 AKAIKAGLQA
+637 FMAIEAGLQA
-647 DAYPAIPE
+647 DEYPAIPE
-655 YDEKEILSFDYPL
+655 YDEKDILPFDYSL
-668 DKDPAKIPQ
+668 NEDNVRIPQ
-677 FEKIINDS
+677 FEKIINNFV
-685 LTDKK
+685 TDKK
-690 VSIKTCEAI
+690 VTIKTCEAI
-699 AKCCALHNWGYEIN
+699 AKCCALHNLGYEIN
-713 VDWQQVY
+713 VEWQRVY
-720 VVLDSFYREDKTKDD
+720 DGLKSFIREDKTLEDI
-735 VCNATGMTRYCIGL
+735 CNFTGMTKYCIGL
-749 LIDSRLKQDEDLKSL
+749 LIDSKLKQDEDPRSL
-764 YDNATVYFSGVRK
+764 YSDAESCFSFIRDTR
-777 LGNNVGCM
+777 NNVGCM

-791 ATYCE
+791 ATYCK
-796 VGWRLLL
+796 VGWMLLL
-803 NLTVSKEALEAAQKI
+803 NLYVSKEDLEAAQKI
-818 AQELHL
+818 AQELNL
-824 DASMIEARLIEL
+824 DTSMIEAHL
-836 SHVAVPASTEVT
+836 SGLSPVAVPASTEVT
-848 APEQMQQT
+848 VSDQMQQT
-856 DNTEQVVAMQQ
+856 D
-867 TDDTEQVTAAQQA
+867 
-880 FNVEQVA
+880 NVEQVA
-887 VVEQT
+887 VV
-892 GNAEQVAAMQQA
+892 QQA
-904 DDKTNKSTNVGCGMY
+904 DNVGEVAAAQQADNKTNKSTNVGCGMY
-919 LSILFYLWGGI
+919 LSVLFYLWGGI

>member
-1 MLNFNFGNKQIVV
+1 MLNFNFCNKQIVV

-74 CVNDGYYEIDENFFL
+74 CVNDGYYDIDENFFL

-166 FNSIGNAIS
+166 FNSIGNAMS

-194 ILLNAVNI
+194 ILLNSVNI

-254 SINPLKG
+254 SINPLKA

-267 VEYLDQDELEELLSM
+267 VEYLDQDELAELLNM
-282 YNSLEIYYLVAE
+282 YDSLEICYLGA
-294 DDLAEYVKQGLVG
+294 DDNLAEYVKQGFVG
-307 KTLLLKIQADGGNPE
+307 EALLLKIQADGGSPE

-329 HCIKTNENVEDAIHI
+329 YCIKTNKNAEDAIHVL
-344 MQELIEMKYERA
+344 QELIKMKYDRA
-356 LFYMANAIEEGV
+356 LLYMVKAIEDGE
-368 WPVPN
+368 WPFPN
-373 QEGYLLVAY
+373 QEESLLVAY
-382 NTLLTLG
+382 KALISLKYKGCYL
-389 IKRVN
+389 
-394 EKVYPKL
+394 KL
-401 AQLYRYG
+401 AELYRYG
-408 RGNIKADNAMA
+408 RGNINADNAMA
-419 LEYYFRVINETKMKL
+419 LEYYFKVVNETKVKL

-439 KYIFNNCFNKK
+439 KYIFDNCFNEK
-450 ADEKLRTKA
+450 ANQKLRAQA
-459 FKCLDNLL
+459 FKCLDKLL
-467 NLGEK
+467 NSGET
-472 DEQLGINGEFM
+472 DEQLGINGKFR

-489 KGQAYAFGLGCK
+489 KGRAYALGLGCK

-507 VECYKKLIRED
+507 VECYKKLIQED
-518 KPDYVSPNETMA
+518 KPDYASPNETMA

-538 HKKTIEG
+538 HKKAIAG

-552 NKACKAAVQNKKSA
+552 NKACKAAAQNKKSA

-576 YKFCKASEEIS
+576 YKLCKASEEI
-587 NPLQLVEIF
+587 NDPMQLVEIF
-596 ANCKYVDPIKDEKV
+596 GNCKYVDPIKDEKV

-699 AKCCALHNWGYEIN
+699 AKCCALHNLGYEIN

-856 DNTEQVVAMQQ
+856 DNTEQVVVVQQ
-867 TDDTEQVTAAQQA
+867 ADNVGEVAAAQQA
-880 FNVEQVA
+880 DN
-887 VVEQT
+887 
-892 GNAEQVAAMQQA
+892 
-904 DDKTNKSTNVGCGMY
+904 KTNKSTNVGCGMY
-919 LSILFYLWGGI
+919 LSVLFYLWGGI

>member
-1 MLNFNFGNKQIVV
+1 MLNFNFGNKQIIV

-29 AVKSKYMARILAAYD
+29 VVKSKYMARILAAYD

-74 CVNDGYYEIDENFFL
+74 CVNDGYYDIDENFFL

-97 FDPMFNELEDLFG
+97 FNPMFNELEDLFG

-154 ALNMA
+154 ALNMV

-166 FNSIGNAIS
+166 FNSIGNAMS

-282 YNSLEIYYLVAE
+282 YNSLEICYLVAE

-329 HCIKTNENVEDAIHI
+329 HCIKTNENAEDAIHVL
-344 MQELIEMKYERA
+344 QELIEMKYERA
-356 LFYMANAIEEGV
+356 LFYMAKAIEDGE
-368 WPVPN
+368 WPFPN
-373 QEGYLLVAY
+373 QEESLLVAY
-382 NTLLTLG
+382 KALISLG
-389 IKRVN
+389 YKGC
-394 EKVYPKL
+394 YLKL
-401 AQLYRYG
+401 AELYRYG
-408 RGNIKADNAMA
+408 RGNINADNAMA
-419 LEYYFRVINETKMKL
+419 LECYFGVINETKMKL

-439 KYIFNNCFNKK
+439 KYIFDNCFNEKVN
-450 ADEKLRTKA
+450 EKLRTKA

-467 NLGEK
+467 NSGET
-472 DEQLGINGEFM
+472 DEQLGINGKFR

-489 KGQAYAFGLGCK
+489 KGRAYALGLGCK

-507 VECYKKLIRED
+507 VECYKKLIQED
-518 KPDYVSPNETMA
+518 KPDYASPNETMA

-538 HKKTIEG
+538 HKKAIAG

-576 YKFCKASEEIS
+576 YKLCKASEKI
-587 NPLQLVEIF
+587 NDPMQLVEIF
-596 ANCKYVDPIKDEKV
+596 GNCKYVDPIKDEKV

-630 VQAKAYY
+630 AQANIYY
-637 AKAIKAGLQA
+637 FMAINAGLQA
-647 DAYPAIPE
+647 DEYPAIPE
-655 YDEKEILSFDYPL
+655 YNEKDILPFDYPL
-668 DKDPAKIPQ
+668 DEDPAKIPQ
-677 FEKIINDS
+677 FEKIINNFI
-685 LTDKK
+685 TDKK
-690 VSIKTCEAI
+690 VTIKTCEAI
-699 AKCCALHNWGYEIN
+699 AKCCALHNLGYEIN
-713 VDWQQVY
+713 VEWQRVY
-720 VVLDSFYREDKTKDD
+720 DGLNSFISEDKTLEDI
-735 VCNATGMTRYCIGL
+735 CNVTGMTKYCIGL
-749 LIDSRLKQDEDLKSL
+749 LIDSKLKQDENPGSL
-764 YDNATVYFSGVRK
+764 YCDAESCFSFIRSTGH
-777 LGNNVGCM
+777 NVGRM

-796 VGWRLLL
+796 VGWRLLS
-803 NLTVSKEALEAAQKI
+803 NLYVSKEDLEAAQKI
-818 AQELHL
+818 AQELNL
-824 DASMIEARLIEL
+824 DASVIETHL
-836 SHVAVPASTEVT
+836 SGLSPVAVPASNEVT
-848 APEQMQQT
+848 VSEQI
-856 DNTEQVVAMQQ
+856 
-867 TDDTEQVTAAQQA
+867 QQA
-880 FNVEQVA
+880 DNVEQVA
-887 VVEQT
+887 VVQQADNVEQVAVVQQT
-892 GNAEQVAAMQQA
+892 DNVEQVAAAQQA
-904 DDKTNKSTNVGCGMY
+904 DNKTNKSTNVGCGMY

-961 KTGKADPDDE
+961 KTGKAEPDDE

>member
-1 MLNFNFGNKQIVV
+1 MLNYNFVDKQIIV

-74 CVNDGYYEIDENFFL
+74 CVNDGYYDIDENFFL

-166 FNSIGNAIS
+166 FNSIGNAMS

-282 YNSLEIYYLVAE
+282 YNSLEICYLVAE

-329 HCIKTNENVEDAIHI
+329 HCIKTNENAEDAIHVL
-344 MQELIEMKYERA
+344 QELIEMKYERA
-356 LFYMANAIEEGV
+356 LFYMAKAIEDGE
-368 WPVPN
+368 WPFPN
-373 QEGYLLVAY
+373 QEESLLVAY
-382 NTLLTLG
+382 KALIILG
-389 IKRVN
+389 YKGC
-394 EKVYPKL
+394 YLKL
-401 AQLYRYG
+401 AELYRYG
-408 RGNIKADNAMA
+408 RGNINADNAMA
-419 LEYYFRVINETKMKL
+419 LEYYFGVINETKIKL

-439 KYIFNNCFNKK
+439 KYIFDNCFNEKVN
-450 ADEKLRTKA
+450 EKLRTKA

-467 NLGEK
+467 NSDET
-472 DEQLGINGEFM
+472 DEQLGINGKFR

-489 KGQAYAFGLGCK
+489 KGRAYALGLGCK

-507 VECYKKLIRED
+507 VECYKKLIQED
-518 KPDYVSPNETMA
+518 KPDYASPNETMA

-538 HKKTIEG
+538 HKKAIAG

-576 YKFCKASEEIS
+576 YKLCKASEEI
-587 NPLQLVEIF
+587 NDPMQLVEIF
-596 ANCKYVDPIKDEKV
+596 GNCKYVDPIKDEKV

-699 AKCCALHNWGYEIN
+699 AKCCALHNLGYEIN

-892 GNAEQVAAMQQA
+892 GTAEQVAAMQQA

>member
-74 CVNDGYYEIDENFFL
+74 CVNDGYYDIDENFFL

-97 FDPMFNELEDLFG
+97 FNPMFNELEDLFG

-166 FNSIGNAIS
+166 FNSIGNAMS

-202 LVNNIWLIMINDVY
+202 LVNNIWRIMINDVY

-282 YNSLEIYYLVAE
+282 YNSLEICYLVAE

-329 HCIKTNENVEDAIHI
+329 HCIKTNENAEDAIHVL
-344 MQELIEMKYERA
+344 QELIEMKYERA
-356 LFYMANAIEEGV
+356 LFYMAKAIEDGE
-368 WPVPN
+368 WPFPN
-373 QEGYLLVAY
+373 QEESLLVAY
-382 NTLLTLG
+382 KALIILG
-389 IKRVN
+389 YKGC
-394 EKVYPKL
+394 YLKL
-401 AQLYRYG
+401 AELYRYG
-408 RGNIKADNAMA
+408 RGNINADNAMA
-419 LEYYFRVINETKMKL
+419 LEYYFGVINETKIKL

-439 KYIFNNCFNKK
+439 KYIFDNCFNEKVN
-450 ADEKLRTKA
+450 EKLRTKA

-467 NLGEK
+467 NSDET
-472 DEQLGINGEFM
+472 DEQLGINGKFR

-489 KGQAYAFGLGCK
+489 KGRAYALGLGCK

-507 VECYKKLIRED
+507 VECYKKLIQED
-518 KPDYVSPNETMA
+518 KPDYASPNETMA

-538 HKKTIEG
+538 HKKAMAD

-552 NKACKAAVQNKKSA
+552 NKACKAAAQNKKSA

-576 YKFCKASEEIS
+576 YKLCKASEEI
-587 NPLQLVEIF
+587 NDPMQLFEIF
-596 ANCKYVDPIKDEKV
+596 TNCQYVDPIKNQKV

-622 LALAAYLP
+622 LVLAAYSS
-630 VQAKAYY
+630 VQANFYY

-647 DAYPAIPE
+647 DEYPAIPV
-655 YDEKEILSFDYPL
+655 YNEKDILPFDYPL
-668 DKDPAKIPQ
+668 DEDFAKIPQ
-677 FEKIINDS
+677 FEKIINNFI
-685 LTDKK
+685 TDKK
-690 VSIKTCEAI
+690 VTIKTCEAI
-699 AKCCALHNWGYEIN
+699 AKCCALHNLGYEIN
-713 VDWQQVY
+713 VEWQRVY
-720 VVLDSFYREDKTKDD
+720 DGLNSFISEDKTRGD
-735 VCNATGMTRYCIGL
+735 VCNVTGMTKYCIGL
-749 LIDSRLKQDEDLKSL
+749 LIDSKLKQDEDLKYL
-764 YDNATVYFSGVRK
+764 YANAKEYFSSVRNI
-777 LGNNVGCM
+777 GNSVGCM

-796 VGWRLLL
+796 VGWRLLS
-803 NLTVSKEALEAAQKI
+803 NLYVSKEALEAAQKI
-818 AQELHL
+818 AQELNL
-824 DASMIEARLIEL
+824 DASVIEAHLSEL
-836 SHVAVPASTEVT
+836 SPVAVPASTEVT
-848 APEQMQQT
+848 VSEQMQQA
-856 DNTEQVVAMQQ
+856 DNV
-867 TDDTEQVTAAQQA
+867 D
-880 FNVEQVA
+880 QVA
-887 VVEQT
+887 VVQQAD
-892 GNAEQVAAMQQA
+892 NVDQVTAMQQA
-904 DDKTNKSTNVGCGMY
+904 DNVGEVTVAQHADNNINKSTNVGCLSY
-919 LSILFYLWGGI
+919 LSVLFYLWAGI
-930 KAWNAGGFI
+930 KAWNEGGFI
-939 FTTLSVIAFFM
+939 FTTISVIAFLM
-950 FISTIGYIYQV
+950 FIGAIGHIYEV

>member
-1 MLNFNFGNKQIVV
+1 MSNFNFGNKQIVV

-89 EDGRQEFI
+89 EDGRQEYI

-329 HCIKTNENVEDAIHI
+329 HCIKTNENAEDAIHVL
-344 MQELIEMKYERA
+344 QELIEMKYERA
-356 LFYMANAIEEGV
+356 LFYMAKAIEDGE
-368 WPVPN
+368 WPFPN
-373 QEGYLLVAY
+373 QEESLLVAY
-382 NTLLTLG
+382 KALISLG
-389 IKRVN
+389 YKGC
-394 EKVYPKL
+394 YLKL
-401 AQLYRYG
+401 AELYRYG
-408 RGNIKADNAMA
+408 RGNINADNAMA
-419 LEYYFRVINETKMKL
+419 LEYYFGVINETKIKL

-439 KYIFNNCFNKK
+439 KYIFDNCFNEKVN
-450 ADEKLRTKA
+450 EKLRTKA

-467 NLGEK
+467 NSDET
-472 DEQLGINGEFM
+472 DEQLGINGKFR

-489 KGQAYAFGLGCK
+489 KGRAYALGLGCK

-507 VECYKKLIRED
+507 VECYKKLIQED
-518 KPDYVSPNETMA
+518 KPDYASPNETMA

-538 HKKTIEG
+538 HKKAIAG

-576 YKFCKASEEIS
+576 YKLCKASEKI
-587 NPLQLVEIF
+587 NDPMQLVEIF
-596 ANCKYVDPIKDEKV
+596 DNCKYVDPIKDEKV

-622 LALAAYLP
+622 LALTAYLP
-630 VQAKAYY
+630 AAQAKVYY

-647 DAYPAIPE
+647 DEYPAIPE
-655 YDEKEILSFDYPL
+655 YNEKDILPFDYPL
-668 DKDPAKIPQ
+668 KEDPEKIPQ
-677 FEKIINDS
+677 YEKIINNS
-685 LTDKK
+685 ITDGKL
-690 VSIKTCEAI
+690 SIKTCEAI
-699 AKCCALHNWGYEIN
+699 AKCCALHNLGYEIN

-856 DNTEQVVAMQQ
+856 DNTEQVVVMQQ

>member
-29 AVKSKYMARILAAYD
+29 VVKSKYMASILAAYD
-44 KAGSIENFMENFSDV
+44 KAGSIENFIENFSDV

-74 CVNDGYYEIDENFFL
+74 CVNDGYYDIDENFFL

-166 FNSIGNAIS
+166 FNSIGNAMS

-194 ILLNAVNI
+194 ILLNSVNI

-282 YNSLEIYYLVAE
+282 YNSLEICYRVAE
-294 DDLAEYVKQGLVG
+294 DDLAEYVKQGFVG
-307 KTLLLKIQADGGNPE
+307 EALLLKIQADGGSPE

-329 HCIKTNENVEDAIHI
+329 YCIKTNKNTEDAIHVL
-344 MQELIEMKYERA
+344 QELIKMKYDRA
-356 LFYMANAIEEGV
+356 LLYMVKAIEDGE
-368 WPVPN
+368 WPFPN
-373 QEGYLLVAY
+373 QEESLLVAY
-382 NTLLTLG
+382 KALISLKYKGCYL
-389 IKRVN
+389 
-394 EKVYPKL
+394 KL
-401 AQLYRYG
+401 AELYRYG
-408 RGNIKADNAMA
+408 RGNINADNAMA
-419 LEYYFRVINETKMKL
+419 LEYYFKVVNETKVKL

-439 KYIFNNCFNKK
+439 KYIFDTCFNEK
-450 ADEKLRTKA
+450 ANQKLRAQA
-459 FKCLDNLL
+459 FKCLDKLL
-467 NLGEK
+467 NSGET
-472 DEQLGINGEFM
+472 DEQLGINGKFR

-489 KGQAYAFGLGCK
+489 KGRAYALGLGCK

-507 VECYKKLIRED
+507 VECYKKLIQED
-518 KPDYVSPNETMA
+518 KPDYASPNETMA

-538 HKKTIEG
+538 HKKAIAG

-576 YKFCKASEEIS
+576 YKLCKASEEI
-587 NPLQLVEIF
+587 NDPMQLVEIF
-596 ANCKYVDPIKDEKV
+596 GNCKYVDPIKDEKV

-622 LALAAYLP
+622 LALTAYLP
-630 VQAKAYY
+630 AAQAKVYY

-647 DAYPAIPE
+647 DEYPEIPE
-655 YDEKEILSFDYPL
+655 YDKKDILPFDYPL
-668 DKDPAKIPQ
+668 KEDPEKIPQ
-677 FEKIINDS
+677 YEKIINNS
-685 LTDKK
+685 ITDGKL
-690 VSIKTCEAI
+690 SIKTCEAI
-699 AKCCALHNWGYEIN
+699 AKCCALHNLGYEIN

-720 VVLDSFYREDKTKDD
+720 TALDSFKNEDKTKGD
-735 VCNATGMTRYCIGL
+735 VCNVTGMIKYCIGL
-749 LIDSRLKQDEDLKSL
+749 LIDSKLKQDEDLKYL
-764 YDNATVYFSGVRK
+764 YANAKEYFSSVRNI
-777 LGNNVGCM
+777 GNSVGCM

-796 VGWRLLL
+796 VGWRLLS
-803 NLTVSKEALEAAQKI
+803 NLYVSKEALETAQKI
-818 AQELHL
+818 AQELNL
-824 DASMIEARLIEL
+824 DASVIEAHLSEL
-836 SHVAVPASTEVT
+836 SPVAVPASNEVIVS
-848 APEQMQQT
+848 EQIQQT
-856 DNTEQVVAMQQ
+856 DSVEQVAV
-867 TDDTEQVTAAQQA
+867 VQQA
-880 FNVEQVA
+880 DNVEQVA
-887 VVEQT
+887 VVQQT
-892 GNAEQVAAMQQA
+892 DNVEQVAAAQQA
-904 DDKTNKSTNVGCGMY
+904 DNKTNKSTNVGCGMY

>member
-14 SDDVEKIAELTKKRI
+14 SDDVEKIAELTQKRI

-74 CVNDGYYEIDENFFL
+74 CVNDGYYDIDENFFL

-166 FNSIGNAIS
+166 FNSIGNAMS

-282 YNSLEIYYLVAE
+282 YNSLEICYLVAE

-307 KTLLLKIQADGGNPE
+307 KTLLLKIQADSGNPE

-329 HCIKTNENVEDAIHI
+329 HCIKTNENAEDAIHVL
-344 MQELIEMKYERA
+344 QELIEMKYERA
-356 LFYMANAIEEGV
+356 LFYMAKAIEDGE
-368 WPVPN
+368 WPFPN
-373 QEGYLLVAY
+373 QEESLLVAY
-382 NTLLTLG
+382 KALIILG
-389 IKRVN
+389 YKGC
-394 EKVYPKL
+394 YLKL
-401 AQLYRYG
+401 AELYRYG
-408 RGNIKADNAMA
+408 RGNINADNAMA
-419 LEYYFRVINETKMKL
+419 LEYYFGVINETKIKL

-439 KYIFNNCFNKK
+439 KYIFDNCFNEKVN
-450 ADEKLRTKA
+450 EKLRTKA

-467 NLGEK
+467 NSDET
-472 DEQLGINGEFM
+472 DEQLGINGKFR

-489 KGQAYAFGLGCK
+489 KGRAYALGLGCK

-507 VECYKKLIRED
+507 VECYKKLIQED
-518 KPDYVSPNETMA
+518 KPDYASPNETMA

-538 HKKTIEG
+538 HKKAIAG

-566 GMYAKGLMLA
+566 GIYAKGLMLA
-576 YKFCKASEEIS
+576 YKLCKASEEI
-587 NPLQLVEIF
+587 NDPMQLVEIF
-596 ANCKYVDPIKDEKV
+596 GNCKYVDPIKDEKV

-630 VQAKAYY
+630 AQAKVYY
-637 AKAIKAGLQA
+637 ARAIEAGLQA
-647 DAYPAIPE
+647 DEYPAIPE
-655 YDEKEILSFDYPL
+655 YDEKDILPFDYPL
-668 DKDPAKIPQ
+668 DEDPVKIPQ
-677 FEKIINDS
+677 FKKIINDS
-685 LTDKK
+685 ITDGKL
-690 VSIKTCEAI
+690 SIKTCEAI
-699 AKCCALHNWGYEIN
+699 GKCCALHNLGYEIN
-713 VDWQQVY
+713 VDWQRVY
-720 VVLDSFYREDKTKDD
+720 AVLNSFISEDKNRGDIYN
-735 VCNATGMTRYCIGL
+735 VTGMTMYCIAL
-749 LIDSRLKQDEDLKSL
+749 LAESKLKLDEDIRVL
-764 YDNATVYFSGVRK
+764 YSNANLYFSRVCDI
-777 LGNNVGCM
+777 GNSVGCM
-785 QDAGKH
+785 QDAEKH
-791 ATYCE
+791 ATYSR
-796 VGWRLLL
+796 VVYRLLY
-803 NLTVSKEALEAAQKI
+803 NFDVSKEDLEAAQKI
-818 AQELHL
+818 AQELNL
-824 DASMIEARLIEL
+824 DVSVIEAHL
-836 SHVAVPASTEVT
+836 SGLSPVAVPASTEVT
-848 APEQMQQT
+848 VSEQMQQA
-856 DNTEQVVAMQQ
+856 D
-867 TDDTEQVTAAQQA
+867 
-880 FNVEQVA
+880 NVEQVA
-887 VVEQT
+887 VV
-892 GNAEQVAAMQQA
+892 QQA
-904 DDKTNKSTNVGCGMY
+904 DNVGEVAVAQQADNKTNKSTNVGCGMY
-919 LSILFYLWGGI
+919 LSVLFYLWGGI

>member
-1 MLNFNFGNKQIVV
+1 MLNYNFVDKQIIV

-74 CVNDGYYEIDENFFL
+74 CVNDGYYDIDENFFL
-89 EDGRQEFI
+89 EDGRREFI

-166 FNSIGNAIS
+166 FNSIGNAMS

-194 ILLNAVNI
+194 ILLNSVNI

-254 SINPLKG
+254 SINPLKA

-267 VEYLDQDELEELLSM
+267 VEYLDQDELAELLNM
-282 YNSLEIYYLVAE
+282 YDSLEICYLGA
-294 DDLAEYVKQGLVG
+294 DDNLAEYVKQGFVG
-307 KTLLLKIQADGGNPE
+307 EALLLKIQADGGSPE

-329 HCIKTNENVEDAIHI
+329 YCIKTNKNAEDAIHVL
-344 MQELIEMKYERA
+344 QELIKMKYDRA
-356 LFYMANAIEEGV
+356 LLYMVKAIEDGE
-368 WPVPN
+368 WPFPN
-373 QEGYLLVAY
+373 QEESLLVAY
-382 NTLLTLG
+382 KALISLKYKGCYL
-389 IKRVN
+389 
-394 EKVYPKL
+394 KL
-401 AQLYRYG
+401 AELYRYG
-408 RGNIKADNAMA
+408 RGNINADNAMA
-419 LEYYFRVINETKMKL
+419 LEYYFKVVNETKVKL

-439 KYIFNNCFNKK
+439 KYIFDNCFNEK
-450 ADEKLRTKA
+450 ANQKLRAQA
-459 FKCLDNLL
+459 FKCLDKLL
-467 NLGEK
+467 NSGET
-472 DEQLGINGEFM
+472 DEQLGINGKFR

-489 KGQAYAFGLGCK
+489 KGRAYALGLGCK

-507 VECYKKLIRED
+507 VECYKKLIQED
-518 KPDYVSPNETMA
+518 KPDYASPNETMA

-538 HKKTIEG
+538 HKKAIAG

-552 NKACKAAVQNKKSA
+552 NKACKAAAQNKKSA

-576 YKFCKASEEIS
+576 YKLCKASEEI
-587 NPLQLVEIF
+587 NDPMQLVEIF
-596 ANCKYVDPIKDEKV
+596 GNCKYVDPIKDEKV

-699 AKCCALHNWGYEIN
+699 AKCCALHNFGYEIN

-856 DNTEQVVAMQQ
+856 DN
-867 TDDTEQVTAAQQA
+867 
-880 FNVEQVA
+880 VEQVA
-887 VVEQT
+887 VV
-892 GNAEQVAAMQQA
+892 QQA
-904 DDKTNKSTNVGCGMY
+904 DNVGEVAVAQQADNKTNKSTNVGCGMY
-919 LSILFYLWGGI
+919 LSVLFYLWGGI

>member
-29 AVKSKYMARILAAYD
+29 AVKSKYMARILASYD

-59 SGNISGN
+59 SGNIGGN

-261 QAYDEL
+261 KAYDEL

-282 YNSLEIYYLVAE
+282 YNSLEICYFVAE

-329 HCIKTNENVEDAIHI
+329 HCIKTNENAEDAIHVL
-344 MQELIEMKYERA
+344 QELIEMKYERA
-356 LFYMANAIEEGV
+356 LFYMVKAIEDGE
-368 WPVPN
+368 WPFPN
-373 QEGYLLVAY
+373 QEESLLVAY
-382 NTLLTLG
+382 KALIILG
-389 IKRVN
+389 YKGC
-394 EKVYPKL
+394 YLKL
-401 AQLYRYG
+401 AELYRYG
-408 RGNIKADNAMA
+408 RGNINADNAMA
-419 LEYYFRVINETKMKL
+419 LEYYFRVINETKIKL

-439 KYIFNNCFNKK
+439 KYIFDNCFNEKVN
-450 ADEKLRTKA
+450 EKLRTKA

-467 NLGEK
+467 NSDET
-472 DEQLGINGEFM
+472 DEQLGINGKFR

-489 KGQAYAFGLGCK
+489 KGRAYALGLGCK

-507 VECYKKLIRED
+507 VECYKKLIQED
-518 KPDYVSPNETMA
+518 KPNYASPNETMA

-538 HKKTIEG
+538 HKKAIAG

-552 NKACKAAVQNKKSA
+552 NKACKAAVQTKKSA

-576 YKFCKASEEIS
+576 YKLCKASEEI
-587 NPLQLVEIF
+587 NDPMQLVEIF
-596 ANCKYVDPIKDEKV
+596 GNCKYVDPIKHEKV

-699 AKCCALHNWGYEIN
+699 AKCCALHNLGYEIN

>member
-1 MLNFNFGNKQIVV
+1 MSNFNFGNKQIVV

-74 CVNDGYYEIDENFFL
+74 CVNDGYYDIDENFFL

-97 FDPMFNELEDLFG
+97 FNPMFNELEDLFG

-166 FNSIGNAIS
+166 FNSIGNAMS

-194 ILLNAVNI
+194 ILLNSVNI

-254 SINPLKG
+254 SINPLKA

-267 VEYLDQDELEELLSM
+267 VEYLDQDELAELLNM
-282 YNSLEIYYLVAE
+282 YDSLEICYLGA
-294 DDLAEYVKQGLVG
+294 DDNLAEYVKQGFVG
-307 KTLLLKIQADGGNPE
+307 EALLLKIQADGCSPE

-329 HCIKTNENVEDAIHI
+329 YCIKTNKNAEDAIHVL
-344 MQELIEMKYERA
+344 QELIKMKYDRA
-356 LFYMANAIEEGV
+356 LLYMVKAIEDGE
-368 WPVPN
+368 WPFPN
-373 QEGYLLVAY
+373 QEESLLVAY
-382 NTLLTLG
+382 KALISLKYKGCYL
-389 IKRVN
+389 
-394 EKVYPKL
+394 KL
-401 AQLYRYG
+401 AELYRYG
-408 RGNIKADNAMA
+408 RGNINADNAMA
-419 LEYYFRVINETKMKL
+419 LEYYFKVVNETKVKL

-439 KYIFNNCFNKK
+439 KYIFDNCFNEK
-450 ADEKLRTKA
+450 ANQKLRAQA
-459 FKCLDNLL
+459 FKCLDKLL
-467 NLGEK
+467 NSGET
-472 DEQLGINGEFM
+472 DEQLGINGKFR

-489 KGQAYAFGLGCK
+489 KGRAYALGLGCK

-507 VECYKKLIRED
+507 VECYKKLIQED
-518 KPDYVSPNETMA
+518 KPDYASPNETMA

-538 HKKTIEG
+538 HKKAMAD

-552 NKACKAAVQNKKSA
+552 NKACKAAAQNKKSA

-576 YKFCKASEEIS
+576 YKLCKASEEI
-587 NPLQLVEIF
+587 NDPMQLFEIF
-596 ANCKYVDPIKDEKV
+596 TNCQYVDPIKNQKV

-622 LALAAYLP
+622 LVLAAYSP
-630 VQAKAYY
+630 VQANFYY

-647 DAYPAIPE
+647 DEYPAIPV
-655 YDEKEILSFDYPL
+655 YNEKDILPFDYPL
-668 DKDPAKIPQ
+668 DEDFAKIPQ
-677 FEKIINDS
+677 FEKIINNFI
-685 LTDKK
+685 TDKK
-690 VSIKTCEAI
+690 VTIKTCEAI
-699 AKCCALHNWGYEIN
+699 AKCCALHNLGYEIN
-713 VDWQQVY
+713 VEWQRVY
-720 VVLDSFYREDKTKDD
+720 DGLNSFISEDKTRGD
-735 VCNATGMTRYCIGL
+735 VCNVTGMTKYCIGL
-749 LIDSRLKQDEDLKSL
+749 LIDSKLKQDEDLKYL
-764 YDNATVYFSGVRK
+764 YANAKEYFSSVRNI
-777 LGNNVGCM
+777 GNSVGCM

-796 VGWRLLL
+796 VGWRLLS
-803 NLTVSKEALEAAQKI
+803 NLYVSKEALEAAQKI
-818 AQELHL
+818 AQELNL
-824 DASMIEARLIEL
+824 DASVIEAHLSEL
-836 SHVAVPASTEVT
+836 SPVAVPASTEVT
-848 APEQMQQT
+848 VSEQMQQA
-856 DNTEQVVAMQQ
+856 DNV
-867 TDDTEQVTAAQQA
+867 D
-880 FNVEQVA
+880 QVA
-887 VVEQT
+887 VVQQAD
-892 GNAEQVAAMQQA
+892 NVDQVTAMQQA
-904 DDKTNKSTNVGCGMY
+904 DNVGEVTVAQHADNNINKSTNVGCLSY
-919 LSILFYLWGGI
+919 LSVLFYLWAGI
-930 KAWNAGGFI
+930 KAWNEGGFI
-939 FTTLSVIAFFM
+939 FTTISVIAFLM
-950 FISTIGYIYQV
+950 FIGAIGHIYEV

>member
-1 MLNFNFGNKQIVV
+1 MLNFNFGNKQIIV

-29 AVKSKYMARILAAYD
+29 VVKSKYMARILAAYD

-74 CVNDGYYEIDENFFL
+74 CVNDGYYDIDENFFL

-97 FDPMFNELEDLFG
+97 FDPMFNELEGLFG

-166 FNSIGNAIS
+166 FNSIGNAMS

-194 ILLNAVNI
+194 ILLNSVNI

-254 SINPLKG
+254 SINPLKA

-267 VEYLDQDELEELLSM
+267 VEYLDQDELAELLNM
-282 YNSLEIYYLVAE
+282 YDSLEICYLGA
-294 DDLAEYVKQGLVG
+294 DDNLAEYVKQGFVG
-307 KTLLLKIQADGGNPE
+307 EALLLKIQADGGSPE

-329 HCIKTNENVEDAIHI
+329 YCIKTNKNAEDAIHVL
-344 MQELIEMKYERA
+344 QELIKMKYDRA
-356 LFYMANAIEEGV
+356 LLYMVKAIEDGE
-368 WPVPN
+368 WPFPN
-373 QEGYLLVAY
+373 QEESLLVAY
-382 NTLLTLG
+382 KALISLKYKGCYL
-389 IKRVN
+389 
-394 EKVYPKL
+394 KL
-401 AQLYRYG
+401 AELYRYG
-408 RGNIKADNAMA
+408 RGNINADNAMA
-419 LEYYFRVINETKMKL
+419 LEYYFKVVNETKIKL

-439 KYIFNNCFNKK
+439 KYIFDNCFNEKVN
-450 ADEKLRTKA
+450 EKLRTKA

-467 NLGEK
+467 NSDET
-472 DEQLGINGEFM
+472 DEQLGINGKFR

-489 KGQAYAFGLGCK
+489 KGRAYALGLGCK

-507 VECYKKLIRED
+507 VECYKKLIQED
-518 KPDYVSPNETMA
+518 KPDYASPNETMA

-538 HKKTIEG
+538 HKKAIAG

-576 YKFCKASEEIS
+576 YKLCKASEKI
-587 NPLQLVEIF
+587 NDPMQLVEIF
-596 ANCKYVDPIKDEKV
+596 GNCKYVDPIKDEKV

-630 VQAKAYY
+630 AQANIYY
-637 AKAIKAGLQA
+637 FMAINAGLQA
-647 DAYPAIPE
+647 DEYPAIPE
-655 YDEKEILSFDYPL
+655 YNEKDILPFDYPL
-668 DKDPAKIPQ
+668 DEDHAKIPQ
-677 FEKIINDS
+677 FEKVINNFI
-685 LTDKK
+685 TDKK
-690 VSIKTCEAI
+690 VTIKTCEAI
-699 AKCCALHNWGYEIN
+699 AKCCALHNLGYEIN
-713 VDWQQVY
+713 VEWQWVY
-720 VVLDSFYREDKTKDD
+720 DGLNSFISEDKTLEDI
-735 VCNATGMTRYCIGL
+735 CNVTGMTKYCIGL
-749 LIDSRLKQDEDLKSL
+749 LIDSKLKQDENPGSL
-764 YDNATVYFSGVRK
+764 YCDAESCFSFIRSTGH
-777 LGNNVGCM
+777 NVGCM

-796 VGWRLLL
+796 VGWRLLS
-803 NLTVSKEALEAAQKI
+803 NLYVSKEDLEAAQKI
-818 AQELHL
+818 AQELNL
-824 DASMIEARLIEL
+824 DASMIEAHLTGL
-836 SHVAVPASTEVT
+836 SPVAVPASNEVT
-848 APEQMQQT
+848 VSEQI
-856 DNTEQVVAMQQ
+856 
-867 TDDTEQVTAAQQA
+867 QQA
-880 FNVEQVA
+880 DNVEQVA
-887 VVEQT
+887 VVQQT
-892 GNAEQVAAMQQA
+892 DNVEQVAAAQQA
-904 DDKTNKSTNVGCGMY
+904 DNKTNKSTNVGCGMY

>member
-1 MLNFNFGNKQIVV
+1 MLNYNFVDKQIIV

-74 CVNDGYYEIDENFFL
+74 CVNDGYYDIDENFFL

-166 FNSIGNAIS
+166 FNSIGNAMS

-194 ILLNAVNI
+194 ILLNSVNI

-254 SINPLKG
+254 SINPLKA

-267 VEYLDQDELEELLSM
+267 VEYLDQDELAELLNM
-282 YNSLEIYYLVAE
+282 YDSLEICYLGA
-294 DDLAEYVKQGLVG
+294 DDNLAEYVKQGFVG
-307 KTLLLKIQADGGNPE
+307 EALLLKIQADGGSPE

-329 HCIKTNENVEDAIHI
+329 YCIKTNENVEDAIHI

-439 KYIFNNCFNKK
+439 KYIFDNCFNKK

-576 YKFCKASEEIS
+576 YKLCKASEEI
-587 NPLQLVEIF
+587 NDPMQLFEIF
-596 ANCKYVDPIKDEKV
+596 TNCQYVDPIKNQKV

-622 LALAAYLP
+622 LVLAAYSP
-630 VQAKAYY
+630 VQANFYY

-647 DAYPAIPE
+647 DEYPAIPV
-655 YDEKEILSFDYPL
+655 YNEKDILPFDYPL
-668 DKDPAKIPQ
+668 DEDFAKIPQ
-677 FEKIINDS
+677 FEKIINNFI
-685 LTDKK
+685 TDKK
-690 VSIKTCEAI
+690 VTIKTCEAI
-699 AKCCALHNWGYEIN
+699 AKCCALHNLGYEIN
-713 VDWQQVY
+713 VEWQRVY
-720 VVLDSFYREDKTKDD
+720 DGLNSFISEDKTRGD
-735 VCNATGMTRYCIGL
+735 VCNVTGMTKYCIGL
-749 LIDSRLKQDEDLKSL
+749 LIDSKLKQDEDLKYL
-764 YDNATVYFSGVRK
+764 YANAKEYFSSVRNI
-777 LGNNVGCM
+777 GNSVGCM

-796 VGWRLLL
+796 VGWRLLS
-803 NLTVSKEALEAAQKI
+803 NLYVSKEALEAAQKI
-818 AQELHL
+818 AQELNL
-824 DASMIEARLIEL
+824 DASVIEAHLSEL
-836 SHVAVPASTEVT
+836 SPVAVPASTEVT
-848 APEQMQQT
+848 VSEQMQQA
-856 DNTEQVVAMQQ
+856 DNV
-867 TDDTEQVTAAQQA
+867 D
-880 FNVEQVA
+880 QVA
-887 VVEQT
+887 VVQQAD
-892 GNAEQVAAMQQA
+892 NVDQVTAMQQA
-904 DDKTNKSTNVGCGMY
+904 DNVGEVTVAQHADNNINKSTNVGCLSY
-919 LSILFYLWGGI
+919 LSVLFYLWAGI
-930 KAWNAGGFI
+930 KAWNEGGFI
-939 FTTLSVIAFFM
+939 FTTISVIAFLM
-950 FISTIGYIYQV
+950 FIGAIGHIYEV

>member
-74 CVNDGYYEIDENFFL
+74 CVNDGYYDIDENFFL

-97 FDPMFNELEDLFG
+97 FNPMFNELEDLFG

-166 FNSIGNAIS
+166 FNSIGNAMS

-202 LVNNIWLIMINDVY
+202 LVNNIWRIMINDVY

-282 YNSLEIYYLVAE
+282 YNSLEICYLVAE

-329 HCIKTNENVEDAIHI
+329 HCIKTNENAEDAIHVL
-344 MQELIEMKYERA
+344 QELIKMKYDRA
-356 LFYMANAIEEGV
+356 LLYMVKAIEDGE
-368 WPVPN
+368 WPFPN
-373 QEGYLLVAY
+373 QEESLLVAY
-382 NTLLTLG
+382 KALISLKYKGCYL
-389 IKRVN
+389 
-394 EKVYPKL
+394 KL
-401 AQLYRYG
+401 AELYRYG
-408 RGNIKADNAMA
+408 RGNINADNAMA
-419 LEYYFRVINETKMKL
+419 LEYYFKVVNETKVKL

-439 KYIFNNCFNKK
+439 KYIFDNCFNEK
-450 ADEKLRTKA
+450 ANQKLRAQA
-459 FKCLDNLL
+459 FKCLDKLL
-467 NLGEK
+467 NSGET
-472 DEQLGINGEFM
+472 DEQLGINGKFR

-489 KGQAYAFGLGCK
+489 KGRAYALGLGCK

-507 VECYKKLIRED
+507 VECYKKLIQED
-518 KPDYVSPNETMA
+518 KPDYASPNETMA

-538 HKKTIEG
+538 HKKAIAG

-552 NKACKAAVQNKKSA
+552 NKACKAAAQNKKSA

-576 YKFCKASEEIS
+576 YKLCKASEEI
-587 NPLQLVEIF
+587 NDPMQLVEIF
-596 ANCKYVDPIKDEKV
+596 GNCKYVDPIKDEKV

-699 AKCCALHNWGYEIN
+699 AKCCALHNLGYEIN

-848 APEQMQQT
+848 APEQMQQA
-856 DNTEQVVAMQQ
+856 D
-867 TDDTEQVTAAQQA
+867 
-880 FNVEQVA
+880 NVEQVA
-887 VVEQT
+887 VV
-892 GNAEQVAAMQQA
+892 QQA
-904 DDKTNKSTNVGCGMY
+904 DNVGEVAAAQQADNKTNKSTNVGCGMY
-919 LSILFYLWGGI
+919 LSVLFYLWGGI

>member
-1 MLNFNFGNKQIVV
+1 MLNYNFVDKQIIV

-74 CVNDGYYEIDENFFL
+74 CVNDGYYDIDENFFL

-166 FNSIGNAIS
+166 FNSIGNAMS

-282 YNSLEIYYLVAE
+282 YNSLEICYLVAE

-329 HCIKTNENVEDAIHI
+329 HCIKTNENAEDAIHVL
-344 MQELIEMKYERA
+344 QELIEMKYERA
-356 LFYMANAIEEGV
+356 LFYMAKAIEDGE
-368 WPVPN
+368 WPFPN
-373 QEGYLLVAY
+373 QEESLLVAY
-382 NTLLTLG
+382 KALIILG
-389 IKRVN
+389 YKGC
-394 EKVYPKL
+394 YLKL
-401 AQLYRYG
+401 AELYRYG
-408 RGNIKADNAMA
+408 RGNINADNAMA
-419 LEYYFRVINETKMKL
+419 LEYYFGVINETKIKL

-439 KYIFNNCFNKK
+439 KYIFDNYFNEKVN
-450 ADEKLRTKA
+450 EKLRTKA

-467 NLGEK
+467 NSDET
-472 DEQLGINGEFM
+472 DEQLGINGKFR

-489 KGQAYAFGLGCK
+489 KGRAYALGLGCK

-507 VECYKKLIRED
+507 VECYKKLIQED
-518 KPDYVSPNETMA
+518 KPDYASPNETMA

-538 HKKTIEG
+538 HKKAIAG

-576 YKFCKASEEIS
+576 YKLCKASEKI
-587 NPLQLVEIF
+587 NDPMQLVEIF
-596 ANCKYVDPIKDEKV
+596 GNCKYVDPIKDEKV

-630 VQAKAYY
+630 AQAKVYY
-637 AKAIKAGLQA
+637 ARAIEAGLQA
-647 DAYPAIPE
+647 DEYPAIPE
-655 YDEKEILSFDYPL
+655 YDEKDILPFDYPL
-668 DKDPAKIPQ
+668 DEDPVKIPQ
-677 FEKIINDS
+677 FKKIINDS
-685 LTDKK
+685 ITDGKL
-690 VSIKTCEAI
+690 SIKTCEAI
-699 AKCCALHNWGYEIN
+699 GKCCALHNLGYEIN
-713 VDWQQVY
+713 VDWQRVY
-720 VVLDSFYREDKTKDD
+720 AVLNSFISEDKNRGDIYN
-735 VCNATGMTRYCIGL
+735 VTGMTMYCIAL
-749 LIDSRLKQDEDLKSL
+749 LAESKLKLDEDIRVL
-764 YDNATVYFSGVRK
+764 YSNANLYFSRVCDI
-777 LGNNVGCM
+777 GNSVGCM
-785 QDAGKH
+785 QDAEKH
-791 ATYCE
+791 ATYSG
-796 VGWRLLL
+796 VVYRLLY
-803 NLTVSKEALEAAQKI
+803 NFDVSKEDLEAAQKI
-818 AQELHL
+818 AQELNL
-824 DASMIEARLIEL
+824 DVSVIEAHL
-836 SHVAVPASTEVT
+836 SGLSPVAVPASTEVT
-848 APEQMQQT
+848 VSEQMQQA
-856 DNTEQVVAMQQ
+856 D
-867 TDDTEQVTAAQQA
+867 
-880 FNVEQVA
+880 NVEQVA
-887 VVEQT
+887 VV
-892 GNAEQVAAMQQA
+892 QQA
-904 DDKTNKSTNVGCGMY
+904 DNVGEVAVAQQADNKTNKSTNVGCGMY
-919 LSILFYLWGGI
+919 LSVLFYLWGGI

>member
-74 CVNDGYYEIDENFFL
+74 CVNDGYYDIDENFFL

-97 FDPMFNELEDLFG
+97 FNPMFNELEDLFG

-261 QAYDEL
+261 KAYDEL

-282 YNSLEIYYLVAE
+282 YNSLEICYFVAE

-329 HCIKTNENVEDAIHI
+329 HCIKTNENAEDAIHVL
-344 MQELIEMKYERA
+344 QELIEMKYERA
-356 LFYMANAIEEGV
+356 LFYMVKAIEDGE
-368 WPVPN
+368 WPFPN
-373 QEGYLLVAY
+373 QEESLLVAY
-382 NTLLTLG
+382 KALIILG
-389 IKRVN
+389 YKGC
-394 EKVYPKL
+394 YLKL
-401 AQLYRYG
+401 AELYRYG
-408 RGNIKADNAMA
+408 RGNINADNAMA
-419 LEYYFRVINETKMKL
+419 LEYYFRVINETKIKL

-439 KYIFNNCFNKK
+439 KYIFDNCFNEKVN
-450 ADEKLRTKA
+450 EKLRTKA

-467 NLGEK
+467 NSDET
-472 DEQLGINGEFM
+472 DEQLGINGKFR

-489 KGQAYAFGLGCK
+489 KGRAYALGLGCK

-507 VECYKKLIRED
+507 VECYKKLIQED
-518 KPDYVSPNETMA
+518 KPNYASPNETMA

-538 HKKTIEG
+538 HKKAIAG

-552 NKACKAAVQNKKSA
+552 NKACKAAVQTKKSA

-576 YKFCKASEEIS
+576 YKLCKASEEI
-587 NPLQLVEIF
+587 NDPMQLVEIF
-596 ANCKYVDPIKDEKV
+596 GNCKYVDPIKHEKV
-610 DPGLANKYYYTA
+610 DPGLGNKYYYTA

-699 AKCCALHNWGYEIN
+699 AKCCALHNLGYEIN

-904 DDKTNKSTNVGCGMY
+904 DDKTNKSTNVGCLSY
-919 LSILFYLWGGI
+919 LSVLFYLWAGI
-930 KAWNAGGFI
+930 KAWNEGGFI
-939 FTTLSVIAFFM
+939 FTTISVIAFLM
-950 FISTIGYIYQV
+950 FIGAIGHIYEV

>member
-329 HCIKTNENVEDAIHI
+329 HCIKTNENAEDAIHVL
-344 MQELIEMKYERA
+344 QELIEMKYERA
-356 LFYMANAIEEGV
+356 LFYMAKAIEDGE
-368 WPVPN
+368 WPFPN
-373 QEGYLLVAY
+373 QEESLLVAY
-382 NTLLTLG
+382 KALISLG
-389 IKRVN
+389 YKGC
-394 EKVYPKL
+394 YLKL
-401 AQLYRYG
+401 AELYRYG
-408 RGNIKADNAMA
+408 RGNINADNAMA
-419 LEYYFRVINETKMKL
+419 LEYYFGVINETKIKL

-439 KYIFNNCFNKK
+439 KYIFDNCFNEKVN
-450 ADEKLRTKA
+450 EKLRTKA

-467 NLGEK
+467 NSDET
-472 DEQLGINGEFM
+472 DEQLGINGKFR
-483 EYLLLL
+483 EYQLLL
-489 KGQAYAFGLGCK
+489 KGRAYALGLGCK

-507 VECYKKLIRED
+507 VECYKKLIQED
-518 KPDYVSPNETMA
+518 KPDYASLNETMA

-538 HKKTIEG
+538 HKKAIAG

-576 YKFCKASEEIS
+576 YKLCKASEEI
-587 NPLQLVEIF
+587 NDPMQLVEIF

-610 DPGLANKYYYTA
+610 DSGLANKYYYTA

-699 AKCCALHNWGYEIN
+699 AKCCALHNLGYEIN

>member
-29 AVKSKYMARILAAYD
+29 VVKSKYMARILAAYD

-74 CVNDGYYEIDENFFL
+74 CVNDGYYDIDENFFL

-166 FNSIGNAIS
+166 FNSIGNAMS

-194 ILLNAVNI
+194 ILLNSVNI

-254 SINPLKG
+254 SINPLKA

-267 VEYLDQDELEELLSM
+267 VEYLDQDELAELLNM
-282 YNSLEIYYLVAE
+282 YDSLEICYLGA
-294 DDLAEYVKQGLVG
+294 DDNLAEYVKQGFVG
-307 KTLLLKIQADGGNPE
+307 EALLLKIQADGGSPE

-329 HCIKTNENVEDAIHI
+329 YCIKTNKNAEDAIHVL
-344 MQELIEMKYERA
+344 QELIQMKYDRA
-356 LFYMANAIEEGV
+356 LLYMVKAIEDGE
-368 WPVPN
+368 WPFPN
-373 QEGYLLVAY
+373 QEESLLVAY
-382 NTLLTLG
+382 KALISLKYKGCYL
-389 IKRVN
+389 
-394 EKVYPKL
+394 KL
-401 AQLYRYG
+401 AELYRYG
-408 RGNIKADNAMA
+408 RGNINADNAMA
-419 LEYYFRVINETKMKL
+419 LEYYFKVVNETKVKL

-439 KYIFNNCFNKK
+439 KYIFDNCFNEK
-450 ADEKLRTKA
+450 ANQKLRAQA
-459 FKCLDNLL
+459 FKCLDKLL
-467 NLGEK
+467 NSGET
-472 DEQLGINGEFM
+472 DEQLGINGKFR

-489 KGQAYAFGLGCK
+489 KGRAYALGLGCK

-507 VECYKKLIRED
+507 VECYKKLIKED
-518 KPDYVSPNETMA
+518 KPDYASPNETMA

-538 HKKTIEG
+538 HKKAIAG

-552 NKACKAAVQNKKSA
+552 NKACKAAAQNKKSA

-576 YKFCKASEEIS
+576 YKLCKASEEI
-587 NPLQLVEIF
+587 NDPMQLVEIF
-596 ANCKYVDPIKDEKV
+596 GNCKYVDPIKDEKV

-622 LALAAYLP
+622 LALTAYLP
-630 VQAKAYY
+630 AQAKAYY

-668 DKDPAKIPQ
+668 DKDHAKIPQ

-699 AKCCALHNWGYEIN
+699 AKCCALHNLGYEIN

-919 LSILFYLWGGI
+919 LSILSYLWGGI

>member
-1 MLNFNFGNKQIVV
+1 MLNYNFVDKQIIV

-74 CVNDGYYEIDENFFL
+74 CVNDGYYDIDENFFL

-166 FNSIGNAIS
+166 FNSIGNAMS

-282 YNSLEIYYLVAE
+282 YNSLEICYLVAE

-329 HCIKTNENVEDAIHI
+329 HCIKTNENAEDAIHVL
-344 MQELIEMKYERA
+344 QELIEMKYERA
-356 LFYMANAIEEGV
+356 LFYMAKAIEDGE
-368 WPVPN
+368 WPFPN
-373 QEGYLLVAY
+373 QEESLLVAY
-382 NTLLTLG
+382 KALIILG
-389 IKRVN
+389 YKGC
-394 EKVYPKL
+394 YLKL
-401 AQLYRYG
+401 AELYRYG
-408 RGNIKADNAMA
+408 RGNINADNAMA
-419 LEYYFRVINETKMKL
+419 LEYYFGVINETKIKL

-439 KYIFNNCFNKK
+439 KYIFDNCFNEKVN
-450 ADEKLRTKA
+450 EKLRTKA

-467 NLGEK
+467 NSDET
-472 DEQLGINGEFM
+472 DEQLGINGKFR

-489 KGQAYAFGLGCK
+489 KGRAYALGLGCK

-507 VECYKKLIRED
+507 VECYKKLIQED
-518 KPDYVSPNETMA
+518 KPDYASPNETMA

-538 HKKTIEG
+538 HKKAIAG

-576 YKFCKASEEIS
+576 YKLCKASEEI
-587 NPLQLVEIF
+587 NDPMQLVEIF
-596 ANCKYVDPIKDEKV
+596 GNCKYVDPIKDEKV

-699 AKCCALHNWGYEIN
+699 AKCCALHNLGYEIN

-856 DNTEQVVAMQQ
+856 DNTEQV
-867 TDDTEQVTAAQQA
+867 TAAQQA